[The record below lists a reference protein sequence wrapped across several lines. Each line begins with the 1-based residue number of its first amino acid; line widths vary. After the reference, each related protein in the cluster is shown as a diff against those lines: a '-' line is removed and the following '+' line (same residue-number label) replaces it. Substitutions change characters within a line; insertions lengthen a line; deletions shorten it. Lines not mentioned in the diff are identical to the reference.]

1 MGIQN
6 YLKRVSKATKDIKS
20 AIEEKGVSVAQC
32 DGFETLAN
40 KVRAIQ
46 TGTGSD
52 GSSLF
57 TVLAFKSSQTKP
69 ETPTGGSFT
78 ASAISYPS
86 GWSDGA
92 GLSKYVWMSYIVFKG
107 DGSVYKNWVS
117 PILVNGIINDGGDPI
132 DLTDLATR
140 TWVTD
145 QIKNA
150 IKNGTLDLS
159 TYATKSYVDQRIS
172 EIPGGGGNFVESING
187 ATGAITFAGSGVSK
201 SGNTFTF
208 NGGSGSDTITSI
220 NGETGELTFTGSGVS
235 KNGKTFTFSG
245 GSSTEVTKDYVDT
258 QDAST
263 LQSAKDYADGLVTNA
278 GVTSINSISGS
289 VTLKGS
295 DTVIISRGSDGQS
308 LEFSAIGGTGGGSD
322 TIRSFNIYQNNDSR
336 EVIPDIPSVL
346 GSEPYWDITSGDLNN
361 CPTGWSTDMTFE
373 SDKYTWM
380 ASAFFSK
387 NNAGAMVGS
396 WEGPICITGKP
407 GEPGKDGSSFEFI
420 YALTRDTTSKPNY
433 PTTLADKKR
442 LFDEAESGDDS
453 SHYATWNG
461 QKWYDRAQA
470 IDSTNNKACWAAQ
483 RVKYSTNS
491 DWIYSNSPILWAN
504 WGSDGTDGD
513 GVEYIFFQTDDA
525 HQAAGKWYS
534 DAANFNISYT
544 NPGTVN
550 GVTTNYDNTLDDWV
564 PQGWTDEPQDVS
576 EDVFYEFCSIRKSKN
591 GVWQEFSVPSL
602 WAKYAMDGKDGA
614 SIEYVF
620 ACTNDDLTPEQ
631 VSIDNAAANAD
642 GAHTKDEYLPNFNF
656 NGTIVKATDNQISVT
671 ENNQYQWVSL
681 RRRKR
686 GATEWEDFSHPA
698 IWTKYT
704 ERGYNGDTYATA
716 QLFIAHTTYDENNP
730 PAVPV
735 VTSTYDVNTRTV
747 INPPTGWD
755 KSATKTT
762 DKPYIW
768 TIWGSFSE
776 NTGNQVGEWSKPYC
790 ITGAPGPAGEDGDEI
805 EEVYCLNNAAVI
817 PTITSSGTDQNGKT
831 KSEDGFLPKF
841 VFNGES
847 KDSVASQPSVTEE
860 LPYCYGAKRRK
871 HNGTWLAFSDAYLCA
886 NYVKQ
891 GLSTDDKNLIKS
903 EVESQIG
910 SSLDATNRQISAIQ
924 SRVDNIDGTD
934 ATFFVDKKE
943 GIINAITQYKSE
955 NQSSFSDLVLDG
967 SEAKVKAW
975 AGGEFTENGKKL
987 IKDAG
992 VDLDG
997 IESTV
1002 RQWATFY
1009 DESTMK
1015 TGSVRQILDA
1025 EGTKITTEAT
1035 KAAEDKVNIATT
1047 KWDASIT
1054 NDVAKAHQFW
1064 AKYKT
1069 DGTTIDTTTEYD
1081 LSNVGEGKTYANV
1094 EAYEN
1099 AMKGEP
1105 NNWTKVIVTDA
1116 LSRIS
1121 QEAGRLT
1128 FVVNEGTSW
1137 ASIVAKA
1144 NESTGS
1150 ELCLDADRINLSGTT
1165 NATKAVIGNAII
1177 QGATIT
1183 NGSITEAKINSCTI
1197 ASQIK
1202 SKDYCNGTNPD
1213 TEEPKTKKGFLFDAA
1228 SAESEFAIYARSQE
1242 CATEDPDVVIS
1253 SSEIKLPAAT
1263 VTGTFKAG
1271 SADITNLTVN
1281 LANVTGLLDAKN
1293 IKGKTI
1299 TADQIAAK
1307 TITTEELAT
1316 GVIEGITNDVK
1327 SGLTDLKIKSDNI
1340 DFTGSDGTFIG
1351 NLNRQTGLTVNAA
1364 NINGTLRADK
1374 IEAGILDCDK
1384 FLIKNLT
1391 WDKLTIEAD
1400 KLKAAIAD
1408 IGALTAGTVST
1419 KNPDNTGTVEIE
1431 KNYIVLTDK
1440 NNNAALNVTGDDF
1453 AVIAAP
1459 IQQEFIFTGAA
1470 QQSAID
1476 ISNELNSVGYK
1487 ELKFTGETNS
1497 VNFNNYNN
1505 LQIRLNSV
1513 KFNLDPNISCSPD
1526 EYDYNEIDG
1535 IYHINITL
1543 YVNNNRIASNNFTK
1557 YCYHVLGSG
1566 PQDWIF
1572 GNEIGAAED
1581 STIEFGSCLIPS
1593 VSSESVSIKFKIEV
1607 TANWSKSSSSN
1618 SINNFQIN
1626 SRIYS
1631 ASQKVIAQTIG
1642 SAKGVVIGANGF
1654 RAALDG
1660 ENYAQ
1665 FSTSST
1671 GEMEFL
1677 IQAGGTSG
1685 YGINVKKDGIQM
1697 KLAGVWY
1704 AVTRGS
1710 DGNLQLN

>member
-159 TYATKSYVDQRIS
+159 TYATKSYVD
-172 EIPGGGGNFVESING
+172 
-187 ATGAITFAGSGVSK
+187 
-201 SGNTFTF
+201 
-208 NGGSGSDTITSI
+208 
-220 NGETGELTFTGSGVS
+220 
-235 KNGKTFTFSG
+235 
-245 GSSTEVTKDYVDT
+245 T

-308 LEFSAIGGTGGGSD
+308 LEFSAIGGTGGGD

-550 GVTTNYDNTLDDWV
+550 GVTTNYDNTLDNWV

-642 GAHTKDEYLPNFNF
+642 GAHITDEYLPNFNF
-656 NGTIVKATDNQISVT
+656 NGTIVKATDNQVSVT

-686 GATEWEDFSHPA
+686 GATEWGDFSHPA

-1047 KWDASIT
+1047 KWDADKASIT

-1069 DGTTIDTTTEYD
+1069 DGTTIDTIAEYD

-1213 TEEPKTKKGFLFDAA
+1213 TGEPKTKKGILFNAA

-1281 LANVTGLLDAKN
+1281 LANVTELLDAKN

-1351 NLNRQTGLTVNAA
+1351 NLNRQTGLTVDAA

-1440 NNNAALNVTGDDF
+1440 NNNTALNVTGDDF

-1459 IQQEFIFTGAA
+1459 IQKELIFTGGA
-1470 QQSAID
+1470 QPTGVDASD
-1476 ISNELNSVGYK
+1476 ELNNNGFKRYSYS
-1487 ELKFTGETNS
+1487 GETNT
-1497 VNFNNYNN
+1497 VTFDNAGG
-1505 LQIRLNSV
+1505 LPIRLNSV
-1513 KFNLDPNISCSPD
+1513 DFNITPNISATPEGGGLDFDFSKLQGK
-1526 EYDYNEIDG
+1526 YD
-1535 IYHINITL
+1535 ITISL
-1543 YVNNNRIASNNFTK
+1543 YANDTKVKSQLITKLCRANASDVWVFGHLNNSREF
-1557 YCYHVLGSG
+1557 V
-1566 PQDWIF
+1566 
-1572 GNEIGAAED
+1572 ED
-1581 STIEFGSCLIPS
+1581 PYVITFDSSLIPA
-1593 VSSESVSIKFKIEV
+1593 SSEANVSIKFVIDVKVDWIKDNAEPLQDFIITTSV
-1607 TANWSKSSSSN
+1607 V
-1618 SINNFQIN
+1618 
-1626 SRIYS
+1626 S
-1631 ASQKVIAQTIG
+1631 AQRTVIAQTVG

-1654 RAALDG
+1654 RTALDG

-1671 GEMEFL
+1671 GEMSFL
-1677 IQAGGTSG
+1677 IQAGGTNG
-1685 YGINVKKDGIQM
+1685 YGINVQSNGIQI
-1697 KLAGVWY
+1697 KLAGTWY
-1704 AVTRGS
+1704 TLDKDKSSGNVT
-1710 DGNLQLN
+1710 LN

>member
-6 YLKRVSKATKDIKS
+6 YLKRVSRATKDIKS

-69 ETPTGGSFT
+69 ATPTGGSFT

-107 DGSVYKNWVS
+107 DGSVYKDWVS

-159 TYATKSYVDQRIS
+159 TYATKS
-172 EIPGGGGNFVESING
+172 
-187 ATGAITFAGSGVSK
+187 
-201 SGNTFTF
+201 
-208 NGGSGSDTITSI
+208 
-220 NGETGELTFTGSGVS
+220 
-235 KNGKTFTFSG
+235 
-245 GSSTEVTKDYVDT
+245 YVDT

-308 LEFSAIGGTGGGSD
+308 LEFSAIGGTGGGGD

-491 DWIYSNSPILWAN
+491 DWIYSNSPVLWAN

-576 EDVFYEFCSIRKSKN
+576 ENVFYEFCSVRKSKN
-591 GVWQEFSVPSL
+591 GIWQEFSVPSL

-642 GAHTKDEYLPNFNF
+642 GAHTTDEYLPNFNF
-656 NGTIVKATDNQISVT
+656 NGTIVKATDNPVSVT

-776 NTGNQVGEWSKPYC
+776 NTGNQIGEWSKPYC

-817 PTITSSGTDQNGKT
+817 PTINSSGTDQNGKT

-891 GLSTDDKNLIKS
+891 GLSTDDRNLIKS

-955 NQSSFSDLVLDG
+955 NQSSFSDLVLNG

-1047 KWDASIT
+1047 KWDADKASIT

-1128 FVVNEGTSW
+1128 LAVNEGESW

-1144 NESTGS
+1144 NKDGNSEICFDATKLYFNGQMNGS
-1150 ELCLDADRINLSGTT
+1150 ELIIQDVQISGSESQSTNGESHYGARINQA
-1165 NATKAVIGNAII
+1165 NIN
-1177 QGATIT
+1177 
-1183 NGSITEAKINSCTI
+1183 NCKINSCEIT
-1197 ASQIK
+1197 SQIK
-1202 SKDYCNGTNPD
+1202 SSNYSNGTNP
-1213 TEEPKTKKGFLFDAA
+1213 KTGAVENKRGYLFDAA
-1228 SAESEFAIYARSQE
+1228 GEEFAIYAVPDTNGDPTFELTSNRIKIPS
-1242 CATEDPDVVIS
+1242 ATITDV
-1253 SSEIKLPAAT
+1253 LT
-1263 VTGTFKAG
+1263 VTNVEA
-1271 SADITNLTVN
+1271 VN
-1281 LANVTGLLDAKN
+1281 LRVKGANIDELDGKK
-1293 IKGKTI
+1293 ITSKTI

-1327 SGLTDLKIKSDNI
+1327 SGLTDLKIKADNI

-1364 NINGTLRADK
+1364 NINGKLSADVIEASRADIQGIVTATEINAGK
-1374 IEAGILDCDK
+1374 ISAGTLNVDRLNVGAIYQK
-1384 FLIKNLT
+1384 M
-1391 WDKLTIEAD
+1391 IEAD
-1400 KLKAAIAD
+1400 LIAATKIK
-1408 IGALTAGTVST
+1408 TV
-1419 KNPDNTGTVEIE
+1419 NPNNTGTVEIE
-1431 KNYIVLTDK
+1431 KNYIILTDK
-1440 NNNAALNVTGDDF
+1440 NNNTALNVTGNDLV
-1453 AVIAAP
+1453 AISAP
-1459 IQQEFIFTGAA
+1459 IQKKFTFNDGAHLVTT
-1470 QQSAID
+1470 D
-1476 ISNELNSVGYK
+1476 ISVDLNTNRYK
-1487 ELKFTGETNS
+1487 LLEFSGETNTVVFNGANNLPIRLES
-1497 VNFNNYNN
+1497 VNFNFDSNIGIDNLEDPGAYPRGTFTGTVELYANN
-1505 LQIRLNSV
+1505 V
-1513 KFNLDPNISCSPD
+1513 KVSTQP
-1526 EYDYNEIDG
+1526 
-1535 IYHINITL
+1535 
-1543 YVNNNRIASNNFTK
+1543 FTK
-1557 YCYHVLGSG
+1557 YCFHDSGSG
-1566 PQDWIF
+1566 RFIF
-1572 GNEIGAAED
+1572 ADHSDGVENATFNFSSRI
-1581 STIEFGSCLIPS
+1581 IPA
-1593 VSSESVSIKFKIEV
+1593 SSESDVSIKFKINARCEWIADQGGFGEA
-1607 TANWSKSSSSN
+1607 TISSN
-1618 SINNFQIN
+1618 INAIQNEI
-1626 SRIYS
+1626 
-1631 ASQKVIAQTIG
+1631 IATTID

-1654 RAALDG
+1654 RTALDG

-1671 GEMEFL
+1671 GEMSFL
-1677 IQAGGTSG
+1677 IQAGGASG
-1685 YGINVKKDGIQM
+1685 YGINVQSNGIQI
-1697 KLAGVWY
+1697 KLAGTWY
-1704 AVTRGS
+1704 TLDRDRSSGNVT
-1710 DGNLQLN
+1710 LN

>member
-69 ETPTGGSFT
+69 ATPTGGSFT

-107 DGSVYKNWVS
+107 DGSVYKDWVS
-117 PILVNGIINDGGDPI
+117 PILVNGIINDGGEPI

-159 TYATKSYVDQRIS
+159 TYATKSYVD
-172 EIPGGGGNFVESING
+172 
-187 ATGAITFAGSGVSK
+187 
-201 SGNTFTF
+201 
-208 NGGSGSDTITSI
+208 
-220 NGETGELTFTGSGVS
+220 
-235 KNGKTFTFSG
+235 
-245 GSSTEVTKDYVDT
+245 T

-263 LQSAKDYADGLVTNA
+263 LQSAKDYADGLVTNS

-308 LEFSAIGGTGGGSD
+308 LEFSAIGGPGGGGD

-576 EDVFYEFCSIRKSKN
+576 EDVFYEFCSVRKSKN
-591 GVWQEFSVPSL
+591 GIWQEFSVPSL

-642 GAHTKDEYLPNFNF
+642 GAHTTDEYLPNFNF
-656 NGTIVKATDNQISVT
+656 NGTIVKATDDPVSVT

-776 NTGNQVGEWSKPYC
+776 NTGNQIGEWSKPYC

-817 PTITSSGTDQNGKT
+817 PTINSSGTDQNGKT

-860 LPYCYGAKRRK
+860 LPYCYSAKRRK

-891 GLSTDDKNLIKS
+891 GLSTDDRNLIKS

-1015 TGSVRQILDA
+1015 IGSVRQILDA
-1025 EGTKITTEAT
+1025 EGKITTEAI

-1047 KWDASIT
+1047 KWDADKASIT

-1121 QEAGRLT
+1121 QEAERLT
-1128 FVVNEGTSW
+1128 FAVNEGTSW

-1165 NATKAVIGNAII
+1165 NATKAVIGNATI

-1183 NGSITEAKINSCTI
+1183 HGSITEAKINSCTI
-1197 ASQIK
+1197 ASEIK

-1213 TEEPKTKKGFLFDAA
+1213 TGEPKTKKGFLFDAA

-1281 LANVTGLLDAKN
+1281 LANVQGLLDAKN

-1327 SGLTDLKIKSDNI
+1327 SGLTDLKIKADNI

-1364 NINGTLRADK
+1364 NINGKLSADVIEASRADIQGIVTATEINAGK
-1374 IEAGILDCDK
+1374 ISAGTLNVDRLNVGAIYQK
-1384 FLIKNLT
+1384 M
-1391 WDKLTIEAD
+1391 IEAD
-1400 KLKAAIAD
+1400 LIAATKIK
-1408 IGALTAGTVST
+1408 TV
-1419 KNPDNTGTVEIE
+1419 NPNNTGTVEIE
-1431 KNYIVLTDK
+1431 KNYIILTDK
-1440 NNNAALNVTGDDF
+1440 NNNTALNVTGNDLV
-1453 AVIAAP
+1453 AISAP
-1459 IQQEFIFTGAA
+1459 IQKKFTFNNGAHLVT
-1470 QQSAID
+1470 ID
-1476 ISNELNSVGYK
+1476 ISEDLNTNRYK
-1487 ELKFTGETNS
+1487 LLEFSGETNTVIFNGANNLPIRLES
-1497 VNFNNYNN
+1497 VNFNFDSNIGIDNLGDPGAYPRGTFTGTVELYANN
-1505 LQIRLNSV
+1505 V
-1513 KFNLDPNISCSPD
+1513 KVSTEP
-1526 EYDYNEIDG
+1526 
-1535 IYHINITL
+1535 
-1543 YVNNNRIASNNFTK
+1543 FTK
-1557 YCYHVLGSG
+1557 YCFHDSESG
-1566 PQDWIF
+1566 RFIF
-1572 GNEIGAAED
+1572 ADHSDGVENATFNFSSRI
-1581 STIEFGSCLIPS
+1581 IPA
-1593 VSSESVSIKFKIEV
+1593 SSESDVSIKFKINARCEWIADQGGFGEV
-1607 TANWSKSSSSN
+1607 TISSS
-1618 SINNFQIN
+1618 IN
-1626 SRIYS
+1626 
-1631 ASQKVIAQTIG
+1631 AAQNEIVATTID

-1654 RAALDG
+1654 RTALDG

-1671 GEMEFL
+1671 GEMSFL
-1677 IQAGGTSG
+1677 IQAGGASG
-1685 YGINVKKDGIQM
+1685 YGINVQNNGIQI
-1697 KLAGVWY
+1697 KLAGIWY
-1704 AVTRGS
+1704 TLDRDKSSGNVT
-1710 DGNLQLN
+1710 LN

>member
-6 YLKRVSKATKDIKS
+6 YLKRVSRATKDIKS

-69 ETPTGGSFT
+69 ATPTGGSFT

-107 DGSVYKNWVS
+107 DGSVYKDWVS

-159 TYATKSYVDQRIS
+159 TYATKS
-172 EIPGGGGNFVESING
+172 
-187 ATGAITFAGSGVSK
+187 
-201 SGNTFTF
+201 
-208 NGGSGSDTITSI
+208 
-220 NGETGELTFTGSGVS
+220 
-235 KNGKTFTFSG
+235 
-245 GSSTEVTKDYVDT
+245 YVDT

-308 LEFSAIGGTGGGSD
+308 LEFSAIGGTGGGGD

-373 SDKYTWM
+373 SNKYTWM

-576 EDVFYEFCSIRKSKN
+576 ENVFYEFCSVRKSKN
-591 GVWQEFSVPSL
+591 GIWQEFSVPSL

-642 GAHTKDEYLPNFNF
+642 GAHTTDEYLPNFNF
-656 NGTIVKATDNQISVT
+656 NGTIVKATDNPVSVT

-776 NTGNQVGEWSKPYC
+776 NTGNQIGEWSKPYC

-817 PTITSSGTDQNGKT
+817 PTINSSGTDQNGKT

-891 GLSTDDKNLIKS
+891 GLSTDDRNLIKS

-955 NQSSFSDLVLDG
+955 NQSSFSDLVLNG

-1015 TGSVRQILDA
+1015 IGSVRQILDA
-1025 EGTKITTEAT
+1025 EGKITTEAI

-1047 KWDASIT
+1047 KWDADKASIT
-1054 NDVAKAHQFW
+1054 NDVAKARQFW

-1121 QEAGRLT
+1121 QEAGKLT
-1128 FVVNEGTSW
+1128 LAVNEGESW

-1183 NGSITEAKINSCTI
+1183 NGSITNAQINSCTI

-1213 TEEPKTKKGFLFDAA
+1213 TGEPKTKKGFLFDAA

-1281 LANVTGLLDAKN
+1281 LANVTGLLDAKH

-1307 TITTEELAT
+1307 TITTEEFAT

-1327 SGLTDLKIKSDNI
+1327 SGLTDLKIKADNI

-1351 NLNRQTGLTVNAA
+1351 NLNSQTGLTVNAA
-1364 NINGTLRADK
+1364 NINGKLKAEVIEASRADIQGIVKATEINAGK
-1374 IEAGILDCDK
+1374 ISAGTLNVDRLNVGAIYQK
-1384 FLIKNLT
+1384 M
-1391 WDKLTIEAD
+1391 IEAD
-1400 KLKAAIAD
+1400 LIAATKIK
-1408 IGALTAGTVST
+1408 TV
-1419 KNPDNTGTVEIE
+1419 NPNNTGTVEIE
-1431 KNYIVLTDK
+1431 KNYIILTDK

-1453 AVIAAP
+1453 AAIAAP
-1459 IQQEFIFTGAA
+1459 IQQELIFTGGA
-1470 QQSAID
+1470 QPTGVDASD
-1476 ISNELNSVGYK
+1476 ELNNNGFKSYSYS
-1487 ELKFTGETNS
+1487 GETDA
-1497 VNFNNYNN
+1497 VIFNNAGG
-1505 LQIRLNSV
+1505 LPIRLNSV
-1513 KFNLDPNISCSPD
+1513 GFNITPNISATPRGGGSD
-1526 EYDYNEIDG
+1526 FDFSKLQGKYD
-1535 IYHINITL
+1535 ITISL
-1543 YVNNNRIASNNFTK
+1543 YANNKKVGSQLITKLCRASASDIWVFGHLNN
-1557 YCYHVLGSG
+1557 SG
-1566 PQDWIF
+1566 EF
-1572 GNEIGAAED
+1572 VED
-1581 STIEFGSCLIPS
+1581 PYVITFDSSLIPA
-1593 VSSESVSIKFKIEV
+1593 SSETNVSIKFKIDVISEWTKDNAELLQDFIITTNV
-1607 TANWSKSSSSN
+1607 V
-1618 SINNFQIN
+1618 
-1626 SRIYS
+1626 S
-1631 ASQKVIAQTIG
+1631 ARNTVIAQTVG

-1704 AVTRGS
+1704 AVKRGS

>member
-117 PILVNGIINDGGDPI
+117 PILVNGITNDGGDPI

-159 TYATKSYVDQRIS
+159 TYATKS
-172 EIPGGGGNFVESING
+172 
-187 ATGAITFAGSGVSK
+187 
-201 SGNTFTF
+201 
-208 NGGSGSDTITSI
+208 
-220 NGETGELTFTGSGVS
+220 
-235 KNGKTFTFSG
+235 
-245 GSSTEVTKDYVDT
+245 YVDT

-308 LEFSAIGGTGGGSD
+308 LEFSAIGGIGGGGD

-656 NGTIVKATDNQISVT
+656 NGTIVKATDNQVSVT

-686 GATEWEDFSHPA
+686 GATEWGDFSHPA

-1025 EGTKITTEAT
+1025 EGKITTEAI

-1047 KWDASIT
+1047 KWDADKASIT

-1069 DGTTIDTTTEYD
+1069 DGTTIDTTAEYD

-1121 QEAGRLT
+1121 QEAGKLT
-1128 FVVNEGTSW
+1128 LAVNEGESW

-1183 NGSITEAKINSCTI
+1183 NGSITDAKINSCTI

-1213 TEEPKTKKGFLFDAA
+1213 TGEPKTKKGFLFDAA

-1327 SGLTDLKIKSDNI
+1327 SGLTDLKIKADNI

-1351 NLNRQTGLTVNAA
+1351 NLNRQTGLTVDAA

-1384 FLIKNLT
+1384 FSIKNLT

-1440 NNNAALNVTGDDF
+1440 NNNTALNVTGDDF

-1459 IQQEFIFTGAA
+1459 IQKELIFTGGA
-1470 QQSAID
+1470 QPTGVDASD
-1476 ISNELNSVGYK
+1476 ELNNNGFKRYSYS
-1487 ELKFTGETNS
+1487 GETNT
-1497 VNFNNYNN
+1497 VTFDNAGG
-1505 LQIRLNSV
+1505 LPIRLNSV
-1513 KFNLDPNISCSPD
+1513 GFNITPNISATPEGGGLDFDFSKLQGK
-1526 EYDYNEIDG
+1526 YD
-1535 IYHINITL
+1535 ITISL
-1543 YVNNNRIASNNFTK
+1543 YANDTKVKSQLITKLCRASASDVWVFGHLNN
-1557 YCYHVLGSG
+1557 SG
-1566 PQDWIF
+1566 EF
-1572 GNEIGAAED
+1572 VED
-1581 STIEFGSCLIPS
+1581 PYVITFDSSLIPA
-1593 VSSESVSIKFKIEV
+1593 SSEANVSIKFVIDVKVDWTKDNAEPLQDFIITTSV
-1607 TANWSKSSSSN
+1607 V
-1618 SINNFQIN
+1618 
-1626 SRIYS
+1626 S
-1631 ASQKVIAQTIG
+1631 AQRTVIAQTVG

-1654 RAALDG
+1654 RTALDG

-1677 IQAGGTSG
+1677 IQAGGTNG

-1704 AVTRGS
+1704 AVKRGL

>member
-6 YLKRVSKATKDIKS
+6 YLKRVSRATKDIKS

-69 ETPTGGSFT
+69 ATPTGGSFT

-107 DGSVYKNWVS
+107 DGSVYKDWVS

-159 TYATKSYVDQRIS
+159 TYATKS
-172 EIPGGGGNFVESING
+172 
-187 ATGAITFAGSGVSK
+187 
-201 SGNTFTF
+201 
-208 NGGSGSDTITSI
+208 
-220 NGETGELTFTGSGVS
+220 
-235 KNGKTFTFSG
+235 
-245 GSSTEVTKDYVDT
+245 YVDT

-308 LEFSAIGGTGGGSD
+308 LEFSAIGGPGGGGD

-491 DWIYSNSPILWAN
+491 DWVYSNSPVLWAN

-513 GVEYIFFQTDDA
+513 GIEYIFFQTDDA

-576 EDVFYEFCSIRKSKN
+576 EDVFYEFCSVRKSKN
-591 GVWQEFSVPSL
+591 GIWQEFSVPSL

-642 GAHTKDEYLPNFNF
+642 GAHTTDEYLPNFNF
-656 NGTIVKATDNQISVT
+656 NGTIVKATDNPVSVT

-817 PTITSSGTDQNGKT
+817 PTINSSGTDQNGKT

-992 VDLDG
+992 IDLDG

-1025 EGTKITTEAT
+1025 EGAKITTEAT

-1047 KWDASIT
+1047 KWDADKASIT

-1121 QEAGRLT
+1121 QEAERLT
-1128 FVVNEGTSW
+1128 FAVNEGTSW

-1183 NGSITEAKINSCTI
+1183 NGSITEAQINSCTI

-1213 TEEPKTKKGFLFDAA
+1213 TGEPKTKKGFLFDAA

-1263 VTGTFKAG
+1263 ITGTFKAG
-1271 SADITNLTVN
+1271 SANITNLTVN

-1307 TITTEELAT
+1307 TITTEEFAT

-1327 SGLTDLKIKSDNI
+1327 SGLTDLKIKADNI
-1340 DFTGSDGTFIG
+1340 DFTGSNGTFIG
-1351 NLNRQTGLTVNAA
+1351 NLNSQTGLTVNAA

-1384 FLIKNLT
+1384 FSIKNLT

-1440 NNNAALNVTGDDF
+1440 NNNTALNVTGDDF
-1453 AVIAAP
+1453 AAIAAP
-1459 IQQEFIFTGAA
+1459 IQQELIFTGGA
-1470 QQSAID
+1470 QPTGVDASD
-1476 ISNELNSVGYK
+1476 ELNNNGFKRYSYS
-1487 ELKFTGETNS
+1487 GETNT
-1497 VNFNNYNN
+1497 VTFDNAGG
-1505 LQIRLNSV
+1505 LPIRLNSV
-1513 KFNLDPNISCSPD
+1513 DFNIAPNISATPRGDSPD
-1526 EYDYNEIDG
+1526 FDFSKLQGKYD
-1535 IYHINITL
+1535 ITISL
-1543 YVNNNRIASNNFTK
+1543 YANDTKIKSQLITKLCRANASDIWVFGHLNN
-1557 YCYHVLGSG
+1557 SG
-1566 PQDWIF
+1566 EF
-1572 GNEIGAAED
+1572 VED
-1581 STIEFGSCLIPS
+1581 PYVITFDSSLIPA
-1593 VSSESVSIKFKIEV
+1593 SSEANVSIKFVIDVKIDWTKDNAEPLQDFIITTSV
-1607 TANWSKSSSSN
+1607 V
-1618 SINNFQIN
+1618 
-1626 SRIYS
+1626 S
-1631 ASQKVIAQTIG
+1631 ARETVIAQTVG

-1654 RAALDG
+1654 RVALDG

-1677 IQAGGTSG
+1677 IQAGGTNG
-1685 YGINVKKDGIQM
+1685 NGINVKKDGIQM

-1704 AVTRGS
+1704 AVKRGP

>member
-6 YLKRVSKATKDIKS
+6 YLKRVSRATKDIKS

-69 ETPTGGSFT
+69 ATPTGGSFT

-107 DGSVYKNWVS
+107 DGSVYKDWVS
-117 PILVNGIINDGGDPI
+117 PILVNGIINDSGDPI

-159 TYATKSYVDQRIS
+159 TYATKS
-172 EIPGGGGNFVESING
+172 
-187 ATGAITFAGSGVSK
+187 
-201 SGNTFTF
+201 
-208 NGGSGSDTITSI
+208 
-220 NGETGELTFTGSGVS
+220 
-235 KNGKTFTFSG
+235 
-245 GSSTEVTKDYVDT
+245 YVDT

-308 LEFSAIGGTGGGSD
+308 LEFSAIGGPGGGGD

-361 CPTGWSTDMTFE
+361 CPTGWSTDMIFE
-373 SDKYTWM
+373 SNKYTWV

-576 EDVFYEFCSIRKSKN
+576 ENVFYEFCSVRKSKN
-591 GVWQEFSVPSL
+591 GIWQEFSVPSL

-642 GAHTKDEYLPNFNF
+642 GAHTTDEYLPNFNF
-656 NGTIVKATDNQISVT
+656 NGTIVKATDNPVSVT

-747 INPPTGWD
+747 INPPTGWN

-776 NTGNQVGEWSKPYC
+776 NTGNQIGEWSKPYC

-817 PTITSSGTDQNGKT
+817 PTINSSGTDQNGKT

-891 GLSTDDKNLIKS
+891 GLSTDDRNLIKS

-955 NQSSFSDLVLDG
+955 NQSSFSDLVLNG

-1047 KWDASIT
+1047 KWDADKASIT

-1121 QEAGRLT
+1121 QEAGKLT
-1128 FVVNEGTSW
+1128 LAVNEGESW

-1144 NESTGS
+1144 NKDGNSEICFDATKLYFNGQMNGS
-1150 ELCLDADRINLSGTT
+1150 ELIIQDVQISGSESQSTNGESHYGARINQA
-1165 NATKAVIGNAII
+1165 NIN
-1177 QGATIT
+1177 
-1183 NGSITEAKINSCTI
+1183 NCKINSCEIT
-1197 ASQIK
+1197 SQIK
-1202 SKDYCNGTNPD
+1202 SSNYSNGTNP
-1213 TEEPKTKKGFLFDAA
+1213 KTGAVENKRGYLFDAA
-1228 SAESEFAIYARSQE
+1228 GEEFAIYAVPDTNGDPTFELTSNRIKIPS
-1242 CATEDPDVVIS
+1242 ATITDV
-1253 SSEIKLPAAT
+1253 LT
-1263 VTGTFKAG
+1263 VTNVEA
-1271 SADITNLTVN
+1271 VN
-1281 LANVTGLLDAKN
+1281 LRVKGANIDELDGKK
-1293 IKGKTI
+1293 ITSKTI

-1327 SGLTDLKIKSDNI
+1327 SGLTDLKIKADNI
-1340 DFTGSDGTFIG
+1340 DFTGSNGTFIG

-1384 FLIKNLT
+1384 FSIKNLT

-1419 KNPDNTGTVEIE
+1419 KNPDNTGIVEIE

-1440 NNNAALNVTGDDF
+1440 NNNTALNVTGDDF
-1453 AVIAAP
+1453 AAIAAP
-1459 IQQEFIFTGAA
+1459 IQQELIFTGGA
-1470 QQSAID
+1470 QPTGVDASD
-1476 ISNELNSVGYK
+1476 ELNNNGFKRYSYS
-1487 ELKFTGETNS
+1487 GETDA
-1497 VNFNNYNN
+1497 VIFNNAGG
-1505 LQIRLNSV
+1505 LPIRLNSV
-1513 KFNLDPNISCSPD
+1513 GFNIVPNISATPRGGGSD
-1526 EYDYNEIDG
+1526 FDFSKLQGKYD
-1535 IYHINITL
+1535 ITISL
-1543 YVNNNRIASNNFTK
+1543 YANNKKVGSQLITKLCRASASDIWVFGHLNN
-1557 YCYHVLGSG
+1557 SG
-1566 PQDWIF
+1566 EF
-1572 GNEIGAAED
+1572 VED
-1581 STIEFGSCLIPS
+1581 PYVITFDSSLIPA
-1593 VSSESVSIKFKIEV
+1593 SSETNVSIKFKIDVISEWTKDNAEPLQDFIITTSV
-1607 TANWSKSSSSN
+1607 V
-1618 SINNFQIN
+1618 
-1626 SRIYS
+1626 S
-1631 ASQKVIAQTIG
+1631 ARETVIAQTVG

>member
-6 YLKRVSKATKDIKS
+6 YLKRVSRATKDIKS

-69 ETPTGGSFT
+69 ATPTGGSFT

-159 TYATKSYVDQRIS
+159 TYATKSYVD
-172 EIPGGGGNFVESING
+172 
-187 ATGAITFAGSGVSK
+187 
-201 SGNTFTF
+201 
-208 NGGSGSDTITSI
+208 
-220 NGETGELTFTGSGVS
+220 
-235 KNGKTFTFSG
+235 
-245 GSSTEVTKDYVDT
+245 T

-308 LEFSAIGGTGGGSD
+308 LEFSAIGGPGGGGD

-361 CPTGWSTDMTFE
+361 CPTGWSTNMTFE
-373 SDKYTWM
+373 SNKYTWM

-576 EDVFYEFCSIRKSKN
+576 ENVFYEFCSVRKSKN
-591 GVWQEFSVPSL
+591 GIWQEFSVPSL

-631 VSIDNAAANAD
+631 VSVDNAAANAD
-642 GAHTKDEYLPNFNF
+642 GAHTTDEYLPNFNF
-656 NGTIVKATDNQISVT
+656 NGTIVKATDNQVSVT

-686 GATEWEDFSHPA
+686 GATEWGDFSHPA

-817 PTITSSGTDQNGKT
+817 PTINSSGTDQNGKT

-871 HNGTWLAFSDAYLCA
+871 HNGTWLAFSDTYLCA

-891 GLSTDDKNLIKS
+891 GLSTDDRNLIKS

-955 NQSSFSDLVLDG
+955 NQSSFSDLVLNG

-1047 KWDASIT
+1047 KWDADKASIT

-1121 QEAGRLT
+1121 QEAGKLT
-1128 FVVNEGTSW
+1128 LAVNEGESW

-1144 NESTGS
+1144 NKDGNSEICFDATKLYFNGQMNGS
-1150 ELCLDADRINLSGTT
+1150 ELIIQDVQISGSESQSTNGESHYGARINQA
-1165 NATKAVIGNAII
+1165 NIN
-1177 QGATIT
+1177 
-1183 NGSITEAKINSCTI
+1183 NCKINSCEIT
-1197 ASQIK
+1197 SQIK
-1202 SKDYCNGTNPD
+1202 SSNYSNGTNP
-1213 TEEPKTKKGFLFDAA
+1213 KTGAVENKRGYLFDAA
-1228 SAESEFAIYARSQE
+1228 GEEFAIYAVPDTNGDPTFELTSNRIKIPS
-1242 CATEDPDVVIS
+1242 ATITDV
-1253 SSEIKLPAAT
+1253 LT
-1263 VTGTFKAG
+1263 VTNVEA
-1271 SADITNLTVN
+1271 VN
-1281 LANVTGLLDAKN
+1281 LRVKGANIDELDGKK
-1293 IKGKTI
+1293 ITSKTI

-1327 SGLTDLKIKSDNI
+1327 SGLTDLKIKADNI
-1340 DFTGSDGTFIG
+1340 DFTGSNGTFIG

-1384 FLIKNLT
+1384 FSIKNLT

-1419 KNPDNTGTVEIE
+1419 KNPDNTGIVEIE

-1440 NNNAALNVTGDDF
+1440 NNNTALNVTGDDF
-1453 AVIAAP
+1453 AAIAAP
-1459 IQQEFIFTGAA
+1459 IQQELIFTGGA
-1470 QQSAID
+1470 QPTGVDASD
-1476 ISNELNSVGYK
+1476 ELNNNGFKRYSYS
-1487 ELKFTGETNS
+1487 GETNT
-1497 VNFNNYNN
+1497 VTFDNAGG
-1505 LQIRLNSV
+1505 LPIRLNSV
-1513 KFNLDPNISCSPD
+1513 DFNITPNISATPRGDSPD
-1526 EYDYNEIDG
+1526 FDFSKLQGKYD
-1535 IYHINITL
+1535 ITISL
-1543 YVNNNRIASNNFTK
+1543 YANNKKVGSQLITKLCRASASDIWVFGHLNN
-1557 YCYHVLGSG
+1557 SG
-1566 PQDWIF
+1566 EF
-1572 GNEIGAAED
+1572 VED
-1581 STIEFGSCLIPS
+1581 PYVITFDSSLIPA
-1593 VSSESVSIKFKIEV
+1593 SSETNVSIKFKIDVISEWTKDNAEPLQDFIITTSV
-1607 TANWSKSSSSN
+1607 V
-1618 SINNFQIN
+1618 
-1626 SRIYS
+1626 S
-1631 ASQKVIAQTIG
+1631 ARNTVIAQTVG

-1704 AVTRGS
+1704 AVKRGL
-1710 DGNLQLN
+1710 DGNLQLIN

>member
-6 YLKRVSKATKDIKS
+6 YLKRVSRATKDIKS

-69 ETPTGGSFT
+69 ATPTGGSFT

-107 DGSVYKNWVS
+107 DGSVYKDWVS
-117 PILVNGIINDGGDPI
+117 PILVNGIINDSGDPI

-159 TYATKSYVDQRIS
+159 TYATKS
-172 EIPGGGGNFVESING
+172 
-187 ATGAITFAGSGVSK
+187 
-201 SGNTFTF
+201 
-208 NGGSGSDTITSI
+208 
-220 NGETGELTFTGSGVS
+220 
-235 KNGKTFTFSG
+235 
-245 GSSTEVTKDYVDT
+245 YVDT

-308 LEFSAIGGTGGGSD
+308 LEFSAIGGPGGGGD

-346 GSEPYWDITSGDLNN
+346 GSEPHWDITSEPYWDITSGDLNN

-576 EDVFYEFCSIRKSKN
+576 EDVFYEFCSVRKSKN
-591 GVWQEFSVPSL
+591 GIWQEFSVPSL

-631 VSIDNAAANAD
+631 VSIDNAAANVD
-642 GAHTKDEYLPNFNF
+642 GAHTTDEYLPNFNF
-656 NGTIVKATDNQISVT
+656 NGTIVKATDNPVSVT

-686 GATEWEDFSHPA
+686 GATEWGDFSHPA

-704 ERGYNGDTYATA
+704 ERGYNGDTYAAA

-776 NTGNQVGEWSKPYC
+776 NTGNQIGEWSKPYC

-817 PTITSSGTDQNGKT
+817 PTINSSGTDQNGKT

-871 HNGTWLAFSDAYLCA
+871 HNGTWLAFSDTYLCA

-891 GLSTDDKNLIKS
+891 GLSTDDRNLIKS

-1047 KWDASIT
+1047 KWDADKASIT

-1121 QEAGRLT
+1121 QEAGKLT
-1128 FVVNEGTSW
+1128 LAVNEGESW

-1144 NESTGS
+1144 NKDGNSEICFDATKLYFNGQMNGS
-1150 ELCLDADRINLSGTT
+1150 ELIIQDVQISGSESQSTDSESHYGARINQA
-1165 NATKAVIGNAII
+1165 NIN
-1177 QGATIT
+1177 
-1183 NGSITEAKINSCTI
+1183 NCKINSCEIT
-1197 ASQIK
+1197 SQIK
-1202 SKDYCNGTNPD
+1202 SSNYSNGEN
-1213 TEEPKTKKGFLFDAA
+1213 PKTGAVENKRGYLFDAA
-1228 SAESEFAIYARSQE
+1228 GEEFAIYAVPDTNGDPTFELTSNRIKIPS
-1242 CATEDPDVVIS
+1242 ATITDV
-1253 SSEIKLPAAT
+1253 LT
-1263 VTGTFKAG
+1263 VTNVEA
-1271 SADITNLTVN
+1271 VN
-1281 LANVTGLLDAKN
+1281 LRVKGANIDELDGKK
-1293 IKGKTI
+1293 ITSKTI

-1327 SGLTDLKIKSDNI
+1327 SGLTDLKIKADNI

-1364 NINGTLRADK
+1364 NINGKLSADVIEASRADIQGIVTATEINAGK
-1374 IEAGILDCDK
+1374 ISAGILNVDRLNVGAIYQK
-1384 FLIKNLT
+1384 M
-1391 WDKLTIEAD
+1391 IEAD
-1400 KLKAAIAD
+1400 LIAATKIK
-1408 IGALTAGTVST
+1408 TV
-1419 KNPDNTGTVEIE
+1419 NPNNTGTIEIE
-1431 KNYIVLTDK
+1431 KNYIILTDK
-1440 NNNAALNVTGDDF
+1440 NNNTALNVTGNDLV
-1453 AVIAAP
+1453 AISAP
-1459 IQQEFIFTGAA
+1459 IQKKFTFNNGAYLV
-1470 QQSAID
+1470 STD
-1476 ISNELNSVGYK
+1476 ISEDLNTNRYK
-1487 ELKFTGETNS
+1487 LLEFSGETNTVIFNGANNLPIRLES
-1497 VNFNNYNN
+1497 VNFNFDSNIGIDNLEDSGAYPRGTFTGTVELYANN
-1505 LQIRLNSV
+1505 V
-1513 KFNLDPNISCSPD
+1513 KVSTQP
-1526 EYDYNEIDG
+1526 
-1535 IYHINITL
+1535 
-1543 YVNNNRIASNNFTK
+1543 FTK
-1557 YCYHVLGSG
+1557 YCFHDSGSG
-1566 PQDWIF
+1566 RFIF
-1572 GNEIGAAED
+1572 ADHSDGVENATFNFSSRI
-1581 STIEFGSCLIPS
+1581 IPA
-1593 VSSESVSIKFKIEV
+1593 SSESDVSIKFKINARCEWIADQGGFGEA
-1607 TANWSKSSSSN
+1607 TISSS
-1618 SINNFQIN
+1618 INATQNEIV
-1626 SRIYS
+1626 
-1631 ASQKVIAQTIG
+1631 ATTID

-1654 RAALDG
+1654 RTALDG

-1671 GEMEFL
+1671 GEMSFL
-1677 IQAGGTSG
+1677 IQAGGARG
-1685 YGINVKKDGIQM
+1685 YGINVQNNGIQI
-1697 KLAGVWY
+1697 KLAGIWY
-1704 AVTRGS
+1704 TLDRDKSSGNVT
-1710 DGNLQLN
+1710 LN

>member
-6 YLKRVSKATKDIKS
+6 YLKRVSRATKDIKS

-69 ETPTGGSFT
+69 ATPTGGSFT

-107 DGSVYKNWVS
+107 DGSVYKDWVS

-159 TYATKSYVDQRIS
+159 TYATKS
-172 EIPGGGGNFVESING
+172 
-187 ATGAITFAGSGVSK
+187 
-201 SGNTFTF
+201 
-208 NGGSGSDTITSI
+208 
-220 NGETGELTFTGSGVS
+220 
-235 KNGKTFTFSG
+235 
-245 GSSTEVTKDYVDT
+245 YVDT

-308 LEFSAIGGTGGGSD
+308 LEFSAIGGTGGGGD

-361 CPTGWSTDMTFE
+361 CPTGWSTNMTFE

-491 DWIYSNSPILWAN
+491 DWIYSNSPVLWAN

-576 EDVFYEFCSIRKSKN
+576 EEVFYEFCSVRKSKN
-591 GVWQEFSVPSL
+591 GIWQEFSVPSL

-642 GAHTKDEYLPNFNF
+642 GAHTTDEYLPNFNF
-656 NGTIVKATDNQISVT
+656 NGTIVKATDNPVSVT

-776 NTGNQVGEWSKPYC
+776 NTGNQIGEWSKPYC

-817 PTITSSGTDQNGKT
+817 PTINSSGTDQNGKT

-891 GLSTDDKNLIKS
+891 GLSTDDRNLIKS

-955 NQSSFSDLVLDG
+955 NQSSFSDLVLNG

-975 AGGEFTENGKKL
+975 AGGEFTENGRKL

-997 IESTV
+997 MESTV

-1047 KWDASIT
+1047 KWDADKASIT

-1069 DGTTIDTTTEYD
+1069 DGTTIDTTAEYD

-1183 NGSITEAKINSCTI
+1183 HGSITEAKINSCEIT
-1197 ASQIK
+1197 SQIK
-1202 SKDYCNGTNPD
+1202 SSNYSNGRN
-1213 TEEPKTKKGFLFDAA
+1213 PKTGAVENKRGYLFDAA
-1228 SAESEFAIYARSQE
+1228 GEEFAIYAVPDTNGDPTFELTSNRIKIPS
-1242 CATEDPDVVIS
+1242 ATITDV
-1253 SSEIKLPAAT
+1253 LT
-1263 VTGTFKAG
+1263 VTNVEA
-1271 SADITNLTVN
+1271 VN
-1281 LANVTGLLDAKN
+1281 LRVKGANIDELDGKK
-1293 IKGKTI
+1293 ITSKTI

-1327 SGLTDLKIKSDNI
+1327 SGLTDLKIKADNI
-1340 DFTGSDGTFIG
+1340 DFTGSNGTFIG
-1351 NLNRQTGLTVNAA
+1351 NLNRQTGLTVDAA
-1364 NINGTLRADK
+1364 NINGKLSAAVIEASRADIQGIVTATEINAGK
-1374 IEAGILDCDK
+1374 ISAGTLNVDRLNVGAIYQK
-1384 FLIKNLT
+1384 M
-1391 WDKLTIEAD
+1391 IEAD
-1400 KLKAAIAD
+1400 LIAATKIK
-1408 IGALTAGTVST
+1408 TV
-1419 KNPDNTGTVEIE
+1419 NPNNTGTVEIE
-1431 KNYIVLTDK
+1431 KNYIILTDK
-1440 NNNAALNVTGDDF
+1440 NNNTALNVTGNDLV
-1453 AVIAAP
+1453 AISAP
-1459 IQQEFIFTGAA
+1459 IQKKFTFNNGA
-1470 QQSAID
+1470 QLVTTD
-1476 ISNELNSVGYK
+1476 ISADLNTNRYK
-1487 ELKFTGETNS
+1487 LLEFSGETNTAIFNGANNLPIRLES
-1497 VNFNNYNN
+1497 VNFNFDSNIGIDNLEDPGAYPRGTFTGTVELYANN
-1505 LQIRLNSV
+1505 V
-1513 KFNLDPNISCSPD
+1513 KVSTQP
-1526 EYDYNEIDG
+1526 
-1535 IYHINITL
+1535 
-1543 YVNNNRIASNNFTK
+1543 FTK
-1557 YCYHVLGSG
+1557 YCFHDSASG
-1566 PQDWIF
+1566 RFIF
-1572 GNEIGAAED
+1572 ADHSDGVENATFNFSSRI
-1581 STIEFGSCLIPS
+1581 IPA
-1593 VSSESVSIKFKIEV
+1593 SSESDVSIKFKINARCEWIADQGGFGEA
-1607 TANWSKSSSSN
+1607 TISSS
-1618 SINNFQIN
+1618 INATQNEIV
-1626 SRIYS
+1626 
-1631 ASQKVIAQTIG
+1631 ATTID

-1654 RAALDG
+1654 RTALDG

-1671 GEMEFL
+1671 GEMSFL
-1677 IQAGGTSG
+1677 IQAGGASG
-1685 YGINVKKDGIQM
+1685 YGINVQNNGIQI
-1697 KLAGVWY
+1697 KLAGIWY
-1704 AVTRGS
+1704 TLDRDKSSGNVT
-1710 DGNLQLN
+1710 LN

>member
-6 YLKRVSKATKDIKS
+6 YLKRVSRATKDIKS

-69 ETPTGGSFT
+69 ATPTGGSFT

-107 DGSVYKNWVS
+107 DGSVYKDWVS

-159 TYATKSYVDQRIS
+159 TYATKS
-172 EIPGGGGNFVESING
+172 
-187 ATGAITFAGSGVSK
+187 
-201 SGNTFTF
+201 
-208 NGGSGSDTITSI
+208 
-220 NGETGELTFTGSGVS
+220 
-235 KNGKTFTFSG
+235 
-245 GSSTEVTKDYVDT
+245 YVDT

-308 LEFSAIGGTGGGSD
+308 LEFSAIGGTDGGGD

-361 CPTGWSTDMTFE
+361 CPTGWSTNMTFE

-513 GVEYIFFQTDDA
+513 GIEYIFFQTDDA

-591 GVWQEFSVPSL
+591 GVWQEFSVPAL

-614 SIEYVF
+614 SIEYIF

-642 GAHTKDEYLPNFNF
+642 GAHTTDEYLPNFNF
-656 NGTIVKATDNQISVT
+656 NGTVVKATDNPVSVT

-686 GATEWEDFSHPA
+686 GATEWGDFSHPA

-776 NTGNQVGEWSKPYC
+776 NTGNQIGEWSKPYC

-817 PTITSSGTDQNGKT
+817 PTINSSGTDQNGKT

-891 GLSTDDKNLIKS
+891 GLSTDDRNLIKS

-955 NQSSFSDLVLDG
+955 NQSSFSDLVLNG

-1047 KWDASIT
+1047 KWDADKASIT

-1121 QEAGRLT
+1121 QEAGKLT
-1128 FVVNEGTSW
+1128 LAVNEGESW

-1144 NESTGS
+1144 NKDGNSEICFDATKLYFNGQMNGS
-1150 ELCLDADRINLSGTT
+1150 ELIIQDVQISGSESQSTNGESHYGARINQA
-1165 NATKAVIGNAII
+1165 NIN
-1177 QGATIT
+1177 
-1183 NGSITEAKINSCTI
+1183 NCKINSCEIT
-1197 ASQIK
+1197 SQIK
-1202 SKDYCNGTNPD
+1202 SSNYSNGEN
-1213 TEEPKTKKGFLFDAA
+1213 PKTGAVENKRGYLFDAA
-1228 SAESEFAIYARSQE
+1228 GEEFAIYAVPDTNGDPTFELTSNRIKIPS
-1242 CATEDPDVVIS
+1242 ATITDV
-1253 SSEIKLPAAT
+1253 LT
-1263 VTGTFKAG
+1263 VTNVEA
-1271 SADITNLTVN
+1271 VN
-1281 LANVTGLLDAKN
+1281 LRVKGANIDELDGKK
-1293 IKGKTI
+1293 ITSKTI

-1327 SGLTDLKIKSDNI
+1327 SGLTNLKIKADNI

-1351 NLNRQTGLTVNAA
+1351 NLNRQTGLTVDAA
-1364 NINGTLRADK
+1364 NINGKLNASVIEASRADIQGIVTATEINAGK
-1374 IEAGILDCDK
+1374 ISAGTLNVDRLNVGAIYQK
-1384 FLIKNLT
+1384 M
-1391 WDKLTIEAD
+1391 IEAD
-1400 KLKAAIAD
+1400 LI
-1408 IGALTAGTVST
+1408 TATKIKTV
-1419 KNPDNTGTVEIE
+1419 NPNNTGTVEIE
-1431 KNYIVLTDK
+1431 KNYIILTDK
-1440 NNNAALNVTGDDF
+1440 NNNTALNVTGNDLV
-1453 AVIAAP
+1453 AISAP
-1459 IQQEFIFTGAA
+1459 IQKKFTFNDGAHLVTT
-1470 QQSAID
+1470 D
-1476 ISNELNSVGYK
+1476 ISEDLNTNRYK
-1487 ELKFTGETNS
+1487 LLEFSGETNTVIFNGANNLPIRLES
-1497 VNFNNYNN
+1497 VNFNFDSNIGIDNLEDSGAYPRGTFTGTVELYANN
-1505 LQIRLNSV
+1505 IKVSTQ
-1513 KFNLDPNISCSPD
+1513 P
-1526 EYDYNEIDG
+1526 
-1535 IYHINITL
+1535 
-1543 YVNNNRIASNNFTK
+1543 FTK
-1557 YCYHVLGSG
+1557 YCFHDSESG
-1566 PQDWIF
+1566 RFIF
-1572 GNEIGAAED
+1572 ADQSDGVENATFNFSSRI
-1581 STIEFGSCLIPS
+1581 IPA
-1593 VSSESVSIKFKIEV
+1593 SSESDVSIKFKINARCEWIADQGGFGEA
-1607 TANWSKSSSSN
+1607 TISSN
-1618 SINNFQIN
+1618 INAIQNEIV
-1626 SRIYS
+1626 
-1631 ASQKVIAQTIG
+1631 ATTID

-1654 RAALDG
+1654 RTALDG

-1671 GEMEFL
+1671 GEMSFL
-1677 IQAGGTSG
+1677 IQAGGANG
-1685 YGINVKKDGIQM
+1685 YGINVQNNGIQI
-1697 KLAGVWY
+1697 KLAGIWY
-1704 AVTRGS
+1704 TLDRDKSSGNVT
-1710 DGNLQLN
+1710 LN

>member
-6 YLKRVSKATKDIKS
+6 YLKRVSRATKDIKS

-69 ETPTGGSFT
+69 ATPTGGSFT

-107 DGSVYKNWVS
+107 DGSVYKDWVS

-145 QIKNA
+145 QIRNA

-159 TYATKSYVDQRIS
+159 TYATKSYVD
-172 EIPGGGGNFVESING
+172 
-187 ATGAITFAGSGVSK
+187 
-201 SGNTFTF
+201 
-208 NGGSGSDTITSI
+208 
-220 NGETGELTFTGSGVS
+220 
-235 KNGKTFTFSG
+235 
-245 GSSTEVTKDYVDT
+245 T

-263 LQSAKDYADGLVTNA
+263 LQSAKDYVDGLVTNA

-308 LEFSAIGGTGGGSD
+308 LEFSAIGGTGGGGD

-576 EDVFYEFCSIRKSKN
+576 EEVFYEFCSVRKSKN
-591 GVWQEFSVPSL
+591 GIWQEFSVPSL

-642 GAHTKDEYLPNFNF
+642 GAHTTDEYLPNFNF
-656 NGTIVKATDNQISVT
+656 NGTIVKATDNPVSVT

-730 PAVPV
+730 PTVPV

-776 NTGNQVGEWSKPYC
+776 NTGNQIGEWSKPYC

-817 PTITSSGTDQNGKT
+817 PTINSSGTDQNGKT

-891 GLSTDDKNLIKS
+891 GLSTDDRNLIKS

-955 NQSSFSDLVLDG
+955 NQSSFSDLVLNG

-1047 KWDASIT
+1047 KWDADKASIT

-1121 QEAGRLT
+1121 QEAGKLT
-1128 FVVNEGTSW
+1128 LAVNEGESW

-1144 NESTGS
+1144 NKDGNSEICFDATKLYFNGQMNGS
-1150 ELCLDADRINLSGTT
+1150 ELIIQDVQISGSESQSTGGESHYGARINQA
-1165 NATKAVIGNAII
+1165 NIN
-1177 QGATIT
+1177 
-1183 NGSITEAKINSCTI
+1183 NCKINSCEIT
-1197 ASQIK
+1197 SQIK
-1202 SKDYCNGTNPD
+1202 SSNYSNGQN
-1213 TEEPKTKKGFLFDAA
+1213 PKTGAVENKRGYLFDAA
-1228 SAESEFAIYARSQE
+1228 GEEFAIYAVPDTNGDPTFELTSNRIKIPS
-1242 CATEDPDVVIS
+1242 ATITDV
-1253 SSEIKLPAAT
+1253 LT
-1263 VTGTFKAG
+1263 VTNVEA
-1271 SADITNLTVN
+1271 VN
-1281 LANVTGLLDAKN
+1281 LRVKGANIDELDGKK
-1293 IKGKTI
+1293 ITSKTI

-1327 SGLTDLKIKSDNI
+1327 SGLTDLKIKADNI

-1351 NLNRQTGLTVNAA
+1351 NLNRQTGLTVDAA
-1364 NINGTLRADK
+1364 NINGKLKAEVIEASRADIQGIVKATEINAGK
-1374 IEAGILDCDK
+1374 ISAGILNVDRLNVGAIYQK
-1384 FLIKNLT
+1384 M
-1391 WDKLTIEAD
+1391 IEAD
-1400 KLKAAIAD
+1400 LIAATKIK
-1408 IGALTAGTVST
+1408 TV
-1419 KNPDNTGTVEIE
+1419 NPNNTGTVEIE
-1431 KNYIVLTDK
+1431 KNYIILTDK
-1440 NNNAALNVTGDDF
+1440 NNNTALNVTGNDIV
-1453 AVIAAP
+1453 AISAP
-1459 IQQEFIFTGAA
+1459 IQ
-1470 QQSAID
+1470 
-1476 ISNELNSVGYK
+1476 K
-1487 ELKFTGETNS
+1487 KFTFNNGAHLVTTNISEDLNTNRYKLLEFSGETNTVIFNGANNLPIRLES
-1497 VNFNNYNN
+1497 VNFNFDSNIGIDNLENPGAYPRGTFTGTVELYANN
-1505 LQIRLNSV
+1505 V
-1513 KFNLDPNISCSPD
+1513 KVSTQP
-1526 EYDYNEIDG
+1526 
-1535 IYHINITL
+1535 
-1543 YVNNNRIASNNFTK
+1543 FTK
-1557 YCYHVLGSG
+1557 YCFHNSESG
-1566 PQDWIF
+1566 RFIF
-1572 GNEIGAAED
+1572 ADHSDGVENATFNFSSRI
-1581 STIEFGSCLIPS
+1581 IPA
-1593 VSSESVSIKFKIEV
+1593 SSESDVSIKFKINAQCEWIADQGGFGEA
-1607 TANWSKSSSSN
+1607 TISSS
-1618 SINNFQIN
+1618 INAIQNEI
-1626 SRIYS
+1626 
-1631 ASQKVIAQTIG
+1631 IATTID

-1654 RAALDG
+1654 RTALDG

-1671 GEMEFL
+1671 GEMSFL
-1677 IQAGGTSG
+1677 IQAGGSNG
-1685 YGINVKKDGIQM
+1685 YGINVQNNGIQI
-1697 KLAGVWY
+1697 KLAGTWY
-1704 AVTRGS
+1704 TLDRDRSSGNVT
-1710 DGNLQLN
+1710 LN

>member
-6 YLKRVSKATKDIKS
+6 YLKRVSRATKDIKS

-69 ETPTGGSFT
+69 ATPTGGSFT

-107 DGSVYKNWVS
+107 DGSVYKDWVS

-145 QIKNA
+145 QIRNA
-150 IKNGTLDLS
+150 IKNGTIDLS
-159 TYATKSYVDQRIS
+159 TYATKS
-172 EIPGGGGNFVESING
+172 
-187 ATGAITFAGSGVSK
+187 
-201 SGNTFTF
+201 
-208 NGGSGSDTITSI
+208 
-220 NGETGELTFTGSGVS
+220 
-235 KNGKTFTFSG
+235 
-245 GSSTEVTKDYVDT
+245 YVDT

-263 LQSAKDYADGLVTNA
+263 LQSAKDYVDGLVTNA

-308 LEFSAIGGTGGGSD
+308 LEFSAIGGTGGGGD

-576 EDVFYEFCSIRKSKN
+576 EEVFYEFCSVRKSKN
-591 GVWQEFSVPSL
+591 GIWQEFSVPSL

-631 VSIDNAAANAD
+631 VSIDNAAANAN
-642 GAHTKDEYLPNFNF
+642 GAHTTDEYLPNFNF
-656 NGTIVKATDNQISVT
+656 NGTIVKATDNPVSVT

-730 PAVPV
+730 PIVPV

-776 NTGNQVGEWSKPYC
+776 NTGNQIGEWSKPYC

-817 PTITSSGTDQNGKT
+817 PTINSSGTDQNGKT

-891 GLSTDDKNLIKS
+891 GLSTDDRNLIKS

-1015 TGSVRQILDA
+1015 IGSVRQILDA
-1025 EGTKITTEAT
+1025 EGKITTEAI

-1047 KWDASIT
+1047 KWDADKASIT

-1069 DGTTIDTTTEYD
+1069 DGTTIDTTAEYD

-1121 QEAGRLT
+1121 QEAGKLT
-1128 FVVNEGTSW
+1128 LAVNEGESW

-1144 NESTGS
+1144 NKDGNSEICFDATKLYFNGQMNGS
-1150 ELCLDADRINLSGTT
+1150 ELIIQDVQISGSESQSTGGESHYGARINQA
-1165 NATKAVIGNAII
+1165 NIN
-1177 QGATIT
+1177 
-1183 NGSITEAKINSCTI
+1183 NCKINSCEIT
-1197 ASQIK
+1197 SQIK
-1202 SKDYCNGTNPD
+1202 SSNYSNGQN
-1213 TEEPKTKKGFLFDAA
+1213 PKTGAVENKRGYLFDAA
-1228 SAESEFAIYARSQE
+1228 GEEFAIYAVPDTNGDPTFELTSNRIKIPS
-1242 CATEDPDVVIS
+1242 ATITDV
-1253 SSEIKLPAAT
+1253 LT
-1263 VTGTFKAG
+1263 VTNVEA
-1271 SADITNLTVN
+1271 VN
-1281 LANVTGLLDAKN
+1281 LRVKGANIDELDGKK
-1293 IKGKTI
+1293 ITSKTI

-1327 SGLTDLKIKSDNI
+1327 SGLTDLKIKADNI

-1351 NLNRQTGLTVNAA
+1351 NLNRQTGLTVDAA
-1364 NINGTLRADK
+1364 NINGKLKAEVIEASRADIQGIVKATEINAGK
-1374 IEAGILDCDK
+1374 ISAGILNVDRLNVGAIYQK
-1384 FLIKNLT
+1384 M
-1391 WDKLTIEAD
+1391 IEAD
-1400 KLKAAIAD
+1400 LIAATKIK
-1408 IGALTAGTVST
+1408 TV
-1419 KNPDNTGTVEIE
+1419 NPNNTGTVEIE
-1431 KNYIVLTDK
+1431 KNYIILTDK
-1440 NNNAALNVTGDDF
+1440 NNNTALNVTGNDIV
-1453 AVIAAP
+1453 AISAP
-1459 IQQEFIFTGAA
+1459 IQ
-1470 QQSAID
+1470 
-1476 ISNELNSVGYK
+1476 K
-1487 ELKFTGETNS
+1487 KFTFNNGAHLVTTNISEDLNTNRYKLLEFSGETNTVIFNGANNLPIRLES
-1497 VNFNNYNN
+1497 VNFNFDSNIGIDNLENPGAYPRGTFTGTVELYANN
-1505 LQIRLNSV
+1505 V
-1513 KFNLDPNISCSPD
+1513 KVSTQP
-1526 EYDYNEIDG
+1526 
-1535 IYHINITL
+1535 
-1543 YVNNNRIASNNFTK
+1543 FTK
-1557 YCYHVLGSG
+1557 YCFHNSESG
-1566 PQDWIF
+1566 RFIF
-1572 GNEIGAAED
+1572 ADHSDGVENATFNFSSRI
-1581 STIEFGSCLIPS
+1581 IPA
-1593 VSSESVSIKFKIEV
+1593 SSESDVSIKFKINAQCEWIADQGGFGEA
-1607 TANWSKSSSSN
+1607 TISSS
-1618 SINNFQIN
+1618 INAIQNEI
-1626 SRIYS
+1626 
-1631 ASQKVIAQTIG
+1631 IATTID

-1654 RAALDG
+1654 RTALDG

-1671 GEMEFL
+1671 GEMSFL
-1677 IQAGGTSG
+1677 IQAGGSNG
-1685 YGINVKKDGIQM
+1685 YGINVQNNGIQI
-1697 KLAGVWY
+1697 KLAGTWY
-1704 AVTRGS
+1704 TLDRDRSSGNVT
-1710 DGNLQLN
+1710 LN

>member
-6 YLKRVSKATKDIKS
+6 YLKRVSRATKDIKS

-69 ETPTGGSFT
+69 ATPTGGSFT

-107 DGSVYKNWVS
+107 DGSVYKDWVS

-159 TYATKSYVDQRIS
+159 TYATKS
-172 EIPGGGGNFVESING
+172 
-187 ATGAITFAGSGVSK
+187 
-201 SGNTFTF
+201 
-208 NGGSGSDTITSI
+208 
-220 NGETGELTFTGSGVS
+220 
-235 KNGKTFTFSG
+235 
-245 GSSTEVTKDYVDT
+245 YVDT

-308 LEFSAIGGTGGGSD
+308 LEFSAIGGTGGGGD

-373 SDKYTWM
+373 SNKYTWM

-576 EDVFYEFCSIRKSKN
+576 ENVFYEFCSVRKSKN
-591 GVWQEFSVPSL
+591 GIWQEFSVPSL

-642 GAHTKDEYLPNFNF
+642 GAHTTDEYLPNFNF
-656 NGTIVKATDNQISVT
+656 NGTIVKATDNPVSVT

-776 NTGNQVGEWSKPYC
+776 NTGNQIGEWSKPYC

-817 PTITSSGTDQNGKT
+817 PTINSSGTDQNGKT

-891 GLSTDDKNLIKS
+891 GLSTDDRNLIKS

-955 NQSSFSDLVLDG
+955 NQSSFSDLVLNG

-1015 TGSVRQILDA
+1015 IGSVRQILDA
-1025 EGTKITTEAT
+1025 EGKITTEAI

-1047 KWDASIT
+1047 KWDADKASIT
-1054 NDVAKAHQFW
+1054 NDVAKARQFW

-1121 QEAGRLT
+1121 QEAGKLT
-1128 FVVNEGTSW
+1128 LAVNEGESW

-1183 NGSITEAKINSCTI
+1183 NGSITNAQINSCTI

-1213 TEEPKTKKGFLFDAA
+1213 TGEPKTKKGFLFDAA

-1281 LANVTGLLDAKN
+1281 LANVTGLLDAKH

-1307 TITTEELAT
+1307 TITTEEFAT

-1327 SGLTDLKIKSDNI
+1327 SGLTDLKIKADNI

-1351 NLNRQTGLTVNAA
+1351 NLNSQTGLTVNAA
-1364 NINGTLRADK
+1364 NINGKLKAEVIEASRADIQGIVKATEINAGK
-1374 IEAGILDCDK
+1374 ISAGTLNVDRLNVGAIYQK
-1384 FLIKNLT
+1384 M
-1391 WDKLTIEAD
+1391 IEAD
-1400 KLKAAIAD
+1400 LIAATKIK
-1408 IGALTAGTVST
+1408 TV
-1419 KNPDNTGTVEIE
+1419 NPNNTGTVEIE
-1431 KNYIVLTDK
+1431 KNYIILTDK

-1453 AVIAAP
+1453 AAIAAP
-1459 IQQEFIFTGAA
+1459 IQQELIFTGGA
-1470 QQSAID
+1470 QPTGVDASD
-1476 ISNELNSVGYK
+1476 ELNNNGFKSYSYS
-1487 ELKFTGETNS
+1487 GETDA
-1497 VNFNNYNN
+1497 VIFNNAGG
-1505 LQIRLNSV
+1505 LPIRLNSV
-1513 KFNLDPNISCSPD
+1513 GFNITPNISATPRGGGSD
-1526 EYDYNEIDG
+1526 FDFSKLQGKYD
-1535 IYHINITL
+1535 ITISL
-1543 YVNNNRIASNNFTK
+1543 YANNKKVGSQLITKLCRASASDIWVFGHLNN
-1557 YCYHVLGSG
+1557 SG
-1566 PQDWIF
+1566 EF
-1572 GNEIGAAED
+1572 VED
-1581 STIEFGSCLIPS
+1581 PYVITFDSSLIPA
-1593 VSSESVSIKFKIEV
+1593 SSETNVSIKFKIDVISEWTKDNAELLQDFIITTNV
-1607 TANWSKSSSSN
+1607 V
-1618 SINNFQIN
+1618 
-1626 SRIYS
+1626 S
-1631 ASQKVIAQTIG
+1631 ARNTVIAQTVG

>member
-6 YLKRVSKATKDIKS
+6 YLKRVSRATKDIKS

-69 ETPTGGSFT
+69 ATPTGGSFT

-107 DGSVYKNWVS
+107 DGSVYKDWVS

-145 QIKNA
+145 QIRNA
-150 IKNGTLDLS
+150 IKNGTIDLS
-159 TYATKSYVDQRIS
+159 TYATKS
-172 EIPGGGGNFVESING
+172 
-187 ATGAITFAGSGVSK
+187 
-201 SGNTFTF
+201 
-208 NGGSGSDTITSI
+208 
-220 NGETGELTFTGSGVS
+220 
-235 KNGKTFTFSG
+235 
-245 GSSTEVTKDYVDT
+245 YVDT

-263 LQSAKDYADGLVTNA
+263 LQSAKDYVDGLVTNA

-308 LEFSAIGGTGGGSD
+308 LEFSAIGGTGGGGD

-576 EDVFYEFCSIRKSKN
+576 EEVFYEFCSVRKSKN
-591 GVWQEFSVPSL
+591 GIWQEFSVPSL

-642 GAHTKDEYLPNFNF
+642 GAHTTDEYLPNFNF
-656 NGTIVKATDNQISVT
+656 NGTIVKATDNPVSVT

-730 PAVPV
+730 PIVPV

-776 NTGNQVGEWSKPYC
+776 NTGNQIGEWSKPYC

-817 PTITSSGTDQNGKT
+817 PTINSSGTDQNGKT

-891 GLSTDDKNLIKS
+891 GLSTDDRNLIKS

-955 NQSSFSDLVLDG
+955 NQSSFSDLVLNG

-1047 KWDASIT
+1047 KWDADKASIT

-1069 DGTTIDTTTEYD
+1069 DGTTIDTTAEYD

-1121 QEAGRLT
+1121 QEAGKLT
-1128 FVVNEGTSW
+1128 LAVNEGESW

-1144 NESTGS
+1144 NKDGNSEICFDATKLYFNGQMNGS
-1150 ELCLDADRINLSGTT
+1150 ELIIQDVQISGSESQSTGGESHYGARINQA
-1165 NATKAVIGNAII
+1165 NIN
-1177 QGATIT
+1177 
-1183 NGSITEAKINSCTI
+1183 NCKINSCEIT
-1197 ASQIK
+1197 SQIK
-1202 SKDYCNGTNPD
+1202 SSNYSNGQN
-1213 TEEPKTKKGFLFDAA
+1213 PKTGAVENKRGYLFDAA
-1228 SAESEFAIYARSQE
+1228 GEEFAIYAVPDTNGDPTFELTSNRIKIPS
-1242 CATEDPDVVIS
+1242 ATITDV
-1253 SSEIKLPAAT
+1253 LT
-1263 VTGTFKAG
+1263 VTNVEA
-1271 SADITNLTVN
+1271 VN
-1281 LANVTGLLDAKN
+1281 LRVKGANIDELDGKK
-1293 IKGKTI
+1293 ITSKTI

-1327 SGLTDLKIKSDNI
+1327 SGLTDLKIKADNI

-1351 NLNRQTGLTVNAA
+1351 NLNRQTGLTVDAA
-1364 NINGTLRADK
+1364 NINGKLKAEVIEASRADIQGIVKATEINAGK
-1374 IEAGILDCDK
+1374 ISAGILNVDRLNVGAIYQK
-1384 FLIKNLT
+1384 M
-1391 WDKLTIEAD
+1391 IEAD
-1400 KLKAAIAD
+1400 LIAATKIK
-1408 IGALTAGTVST
+1408 TV
-1419 KNPDNTGTVEIE
+1419 NPNNTGTVEIE
-1431 KNYIVLTDK
+1431 KNYIILTDK
-1440 NNNAALNVTGDDF
+1440 NNNTALNVTGNDIV
-1453 AVIAAP
+1453 AISAP
-1459 IQQEFIFTGAA
+1459 IQ
-1470 QQSAID
+1470 
-1476 ISNELNSVGYK
+1476 K
-1487 ELKFTGETNS
+1487 KFTFNNGAHLVTTNISEDLNTNRYKLLEFSGETNTVIFNGANNLPIRLES
-1497 VNFNNYNN
+1497 VNFNFDSNIGIDNLENPGAYPRGTFTGTVELYANN
-1505 LQIRLNSV
+1505 V
-1513 KFNLDPNISCSPD
+1513 KVSTQP
-1526 EYDYNEIDG
+1526 
-1535 IYHINITL
+1535 
-1543 YVNNNRIASNNFTK
+1543 FTK
-1557 YCYHVLGSG
+1557 YCFHNSESG
-1566 PQDWIF
+1566 RFIF
-1572 GNEIGAAED
+1572 ADHSDGVENATFNFSSRI
-1581 STIEFGSCLIPS
+1581 IPA
-1593 VSSESVSIKFKIEV
+1593 SSESDVSIKFKINAQCEWIADQGGFGEA
-1607 TANWSKSSSSN
+1607 TISSS
-1618 SINNFQIN
+1618 INAIQNEI
-1626 SRIYS
+1626 
-1631 ASQKVIAQTIG
+1631 IATTID

-1654 RAALDG
+1654 RTALDG

-1671 GEMEFL
+1671 GEMSFL
-1677 IQAGGTSG
+1677 IQAGGSNG
-1685 YGINVKKDGIQM
+1685 YGINVQNNGIQI
-1697 KLAGVWY
+1697 KLAGTWY
-1704 AVTRGS
+1704 TLDRDRSSGNVT
-1710 DGNLQLN
+1710 LN

>member
-69 ETPTGGSFT
+69 ATPTGGSFT

-159 TYATKSYVDQRIS
+159 TYATKSYVD
-172 EIPGGGGNFVESING
+172 
-187 ATGAITFAGSGVSK
+187 
-201 SGNTFTF
+201 
-208 NGGSGSDTITSI
+208 
-220 NGETGELTFTGSGVS
+220 
-235 KNGKTFTFSG
+235 
-245 GSSTEVTKDYVDT
+245 T

-308 LEFSAIGGTGGGSD
+308 LEFSAIGGTGGGGD

-361 CPTGWSTDMTFE
+361 CPAGWSTDMIFE
-373 SDKYTWM
+373 SNKYTWM

-591 GVWQEFSVPSL
+591 GIWQEFSVPSL

-631 VSIDNAAANAD
+631 VSVDNAAANAD
-642 GAHTKDEYLPNFNF
+642 GAHTTDEYLPNFNF
-656 NGTIVKATDNQISVT
+656 NGTIVKATDNQVSVT

-686 GATEWEDFSHPA
+686 GATEWGDFSHPA

-776 NTGNQVGEWSKPYC
+776 NTGNQIGEWSKPYC

-817 PTITSSGTDQNGKT
+817 PTINSSGTDQNGKT

-871 HNGTWLAFSDAYLCA
+871 HNGTWLAFSDTYLCA

-891 GLSTDDKNLIKS
+891 GLSTDDRNLIKS

-955 NQSSFSDLVLDG
+955 NQSSFSDLVLNG

-1015 TGSVRQILDA
+1015 IGSVRQILDA
-1025 EGTKITTEAT
+1025 EGKITTEAI

-1047 KWDASIT
+1047 KWDADKASIT
-1054 NDVAKAHQFW
+1054 NDVAKAYQFW

-1121 QEAGRLT
+1121 QEAGKLT
-1128 FVVNEGTSW
+1128 LAVNEGESW

-1144 NESTGS
+1144 NKDGNSEICFDATKLYFNGQMNGS
-1150 ELCLDADRINLSGTT
+1150 ELIIQDVQISGSESQSTDGESHYGARINQA
-1165 NATKAVIGNAII
+1165 NIN
-1177 QGATIT
+1177 
-1183 NGSITEAKINSCTI
+1183 NCKINSCEIT
-1197 ASQIK
+1197 SQIK
-1202 SKDYCNGTNPD
+1202 SSNYSNGTNP
-1213 TEEPKTKKGFLFDAA
+1213 KTGAVENKRGYLFDAA
-1228 SAESEFAIYARSQE
+1228 GEEFAIYAVPDTNGDPTFELTSNRIKIPS
-1242 CATEDPDVVIS
+1242 ATITDV
-1253 SSEIKLPAAT
+1253 LT
-1263 VTGTFKAG
+1263 VTNVEA
-1271 SADITNLTVN
+1271 VN
-1281 LANVTGLLDAKN
+1281 LRVKGANIDELDGKK
-1293 IKGKTI
+1293 ITSKTI

-1327 SGLTDLKIKSDNI
+1327 SGLTDLKIKADNI
-1340 DFTGSDGTFIG
+1340 DFTGSNGTFIG
-1351 NLNRQTGLTVNAA
+1351 NLNSQTGLTVNAA

-1384 FLIKNLT
+1384 FSIKNLT

-1440 NNNAALNVTGDDF
+1440 NNNTALNVTGNDF
-1453 AVIAAP
+1453 AAIAAP
-1459 IQQEFIFTGAA
+1459 IQQELIFTGGA
-1470 QQSAID
+1470 QPTGVDASD
-1476 ISNELNSVGYK
+1476 ELNNNGFKRYSYS
-1487 ELKFTGETNS
+1487 GETNT
-1497 VNFNNYNN
+1497 VTFDNAGG
-1505 LQIRLNSV
+1505 LPIRLNSV
-1513 KFNLDPNISCSPD
+1513 DFNITPNISATPRGDSPD
-1526 EYDYNEIDG
+1526 FDFSKLRGKYD
-1535 IYHINITL
+1535 ITISL
-1543 YVNNNRIASNNFTK
+1543 YANDTKIKSQLITKLCRANASDIWVFGHLNN
-1557 YCYHVLGSG
+1557 SG
-1566 PQDWIF
+1566 EF
-1572 GNEIGAAED
+1572 VED
-1581 STIEFGSCLIPS
+1581 PYVITFDSSLIPA
-1593 VSSESVSIKFKIEV
+1593 SSEANVSIKFVIDVKVDWTKDNAEPLQDFIITTSV
-1607 TANWSKSSSSN
+1607 V
-1618 SINNFQIN
+1618 
-1626 SRIYS
+1626 S
-1631 ASQKVIAQTIG
+1631 ARETVIAQTVG

-1654 RAALDG
+1654 RVALDG

>member
-6 YLKRVSKATKDIKS
+6 YLKRVSRATKDIKS

-69 ETPTGGSFT
+69 ATPTGGSFT

-107 DGSVYKNWVS
+107 DGSVYKDWIS

-159 TYATKSYVDQRIS
+159 TYATKS
-172 EIPGGGGNFVESING
+172 
-187 ATGAITFAGSGVSK
+187 
-201 SGNTFTF
+201 
-208 NGGSGSDTITSI
+208 
-220 NGETGELTFTGSGVS
+220 
-235 KNGKTFTFSG
+235 
-245 GSSTEVTKDYVDT
+245 YVDT

-308 LEFSAIGGTGGGSD
+308 LEFSAIGGPGGGGD

-591 GVWQEFSVPSL
+591 GVWQEFSVPAL

-642 GAHTKDEYLPNFNF
+642 GAHTTDEYLPNFNF
-656 NGTIVKATDNQISVT
+656 NGTVVKATDNPVSVT

-686 GATEWEDFSHPA
+686 GATEWGDFSHPA

-776 NTGNQVGEWSKPYC
+776 NTGNQIGEWSKPYC

-817 PTITSSGTDQNGKT
+817 PTINSSGTDQNGKT

-891 GLSTDDKNLIKS
+891 GLSTDDRNLIKS

-1009 DESTMK
+1009 DESTMNM
-1015 TGSVRQILDA
+1015 GSVRQILDA
-1025 EGTKITTEAT
+1025 EGKITTEAI

-1047 KWDASIT
+1047 KWDADKASIT

-1121 QEAGRLT
+1121 QEAERLT
-1128 FVVNEGTSW
+1128 FAVNEGTSW

-1165 NATKAVIGNAII
+1165 NATQAVIGNAII

-1183 NGSITEAKINSCTI
+1183 HGSITEAKINSCTI

-1202 SKDYCNGTNPD
+1202 SKDYCNGTDPV
-1213 TEEPKTKKGFLFDAA
+1213 TREPKTKKGFLFDAA

-1281 LANVTGLLDAKN
+1281 LANVTGLLDARH

-1307 TITTEELAT
+1307 TITTEEFAT

-1327 SGLTDLKIKSDNI
+1327 SGLTDLKIKADNI
-1340 DFTGSDGTFIG
+1340 DFTGSNGTFIG
-1351 NLNRQTGLTVNAA
+1351 NLNSQTGLTVNAA

-1384 FLIKNLT
+1384 FSIKNLT

-1440 NNNAALNVTGDDF
+1440 NNNTALNVTGNDF
-1453 AVIAAP
+1453 AAIAAP
-1459 IQQEFIFTGAA
+1459 IQQELIFTGGA
-1470 QQSAID
+1470 QPTGVDASD
-1476 ISNELNSVGYK
+1476 ELNNNGFKRYSYS
-1487 ELKFTGETNS
+1487 GETNT
-1497 VNFNNYNN
+1497 VTFDNAGG
-1505 LQIRLNSV
+1505 LPIRLNSV
-1513 KFNLDPNISCSPD
+1513 DFNITPNISATPRGGGSD
-1526 EYDYNEIDG
+1526 FDFSKLQGKYD
-1535 IYHINITL
+1535 ITISL
-1543 YVNNNRIASNNFTK
+1543 YANNKKVGSQLITKLCRASASDIWVFGHLNN
-1557 YCYHVLGSG
+1557 SG
-1566 PQDWIF
+1566 EF
-1572 GNEIGAAED
+1572 VED
-1581 STIEFGSCLIPS
+1581 PYVITFDSSLIPA
-1593 VSSESVSIKFKIEV
+1593 SSEANVSIKFVIDVKVDWTKDNAEPLQDFIITTSV
-1607 TANWSKSSSSN
+1607 V
-1618 SINNFQIN
+1618 
-1626 SRIYS
+1626 S
-1631 ASQKVIAQTIG
+1631 ARETVIAQTVG

-1654 RAALDG
+1654 RVALDG

>member
-6 YLKRVSKATKDIKS
+6 YLKRVSRATKDIKS

-69 ETPTGGSFT
+69 ATPTGGSFT

-159 TYATKSYVDQRIS
+159 TYATKSYVD
-172 EIPGGGGNFVESING
+172 
-187 ATGAITFAGSGVSK
+187 
-201 SGNTFTF
+201 
-208 NGGSGSDTITSI
+208 
-220 NGETGELTFTGSGVS
+220 
-235 KNGKTFTFSG
+235 
-245 GSSTEVTKDYVDT
+245 T

-263 LQSAKDYADGLVTNA
+263 LQSAKDYADGLVTSA

-308 LEFSAIGGTGGGSD
+308 LEFSAIGGTGGGGD

-387 NNAGAMVGS
+387 NNAGAMIGS

-491 DWIYSNSPILWAN
+491 DWIYSNSPVLWAN

-513 GVEYIFFQTDDA
+513 GIEYIFFQTDDA

-591 GVWQEFSVPSL
+591 GVWQEFSVPAL

-642 GAHTKDEYLPNFNF
+642 GAHTTDEYLPNFNF
-656 NGTIVKATDNQISVT
+656 NGTVVKATDNPVSVT

-686 GATEWEDFSHPA
+686 GATEWGDFSHPA

-776 NTGNQVGEWSKPYC
+776 NTGNQIGEWSKPYC

-817 PTITSSGTDQNGKT
+817 PTINSSGTDQNGKI

-891 GLSTDDKNLIKS
+891 GLSTDDRNLIKS

-955 NQSSFSDLVLDG
+955 NQSSFSDLVLNG

-1009 DESTMK
+1009 DESTMNM
-1015 TGSVRQILDA
+1015 GSVRQILDA

-1047 KWDASIT
+1047 KWDADKASIT

-1069 DGTTIDTTTEYD
+1069 DGITIDTTTEYD

-1121 QEAGRLT
+1121 QEAERLT
-1128 FVVNEGTSW
+1128 FAVNEGTSW

-1183 NGSITEAKINSCTI
+1183 HGSITEAKINSCEIT
-1197 ASQIK
+1197 SQIK
-1202 SKDYCNGTNPD
+1202 SSNYSNGTNP
-1213 TEEPKTKKGFLFDAA
+1213 KTGAVENKRGYLFDAA
-1228 SAESEFAIYARSQE
+1228 GEEFAIYAVPDTNGDPTFELTSNRIKIPS
-1242 CATEDPDVVIS
+1242 ATITDV
-1253 SSEIKLPAAT
+1253 LT
-1263 VTGTFKAG
+1263 VTNVEA
-1271 SADITNLTVN
+1271 VN
-1281 LANVTGLLDAKN
+1281 LRVKGANIDELDGKK
-1293 IKGKTI
+1293 ITSKTI

-1327 SGLTDLKIKSDNI
+1327 SGLTDLKIKADNI

-1351 NLNRQTGLTVNAA
+1351 NLNNQTGLTVNAA

-1384 FLIKNLT
+1384 FSIKNLT

-1440 NNNAALNVTGDDF
+1440 NNNTALNVTGDDF
-1453 AVIAAP
+1453 AAIAAP
-1459 IQQEFIFTGAA
+1459 IQKELIFTGGA
-1470 QQSAID
+1470 QPTGVDASD
-1476 ISNELNSVGYK
+1476 ELNNNGFKRYSYS
-1487 ELKFTGETNS
+1487 GETDTVTFDNAGG
-1497 VNFNNYNN
+1497 
-1505 LQIRLNSV
+1505 LPIRLNSV
-1513 KFNLDPNISCSPD
+1513 DFNITPNISATPRGDNPD
-1526 EYDYNEIDG
+1526 FDFSKLQGKYD
-1535 IYHINITL
+1535 ITISL
-1543 YVNNNRIASNNFTK
+1543 YANNKKVGSKLITKLCRANASDIWVFGHLNN
-1557 YCYHVLGSG
+1557 SG
-1566 PQDWIF
+1566 EF
-1572 GNEIGAAED
+1572 VED
-1581 STIEFGSCLIPS
+1581 PYVITFDSSLIPA
-1593 VSSESVSIKFKIEV
+1593 SSETNVSIKFKIDVISDWTKDNAEPLQDFI
-1607 TANWSKSSSSN
+1607 
-1618 SINNFQIN
+1618 INT
-1626 SRIYS
+1626 SVVS
-1631 ASQKVIAQTIG
+1631 ARETVIAQTVG

-1710 DGNLQLN
+1710 DGKLQLN

>member
-69 ETPTGGSFT
+69 ATPTGGSFT
-78 ASAISYPS
+78 TSAISYPS
-86 GWSDGA
+86 GWSDGS

-107 DGSVYKNWVS
+107 DGSVYKDWVS

-172 EIPGGGGNFVESING
+172 EIPG
-187 ATGAITFAGSGVSK
+187 SG
-201 SGNTFTF
+201 
-208 NGGSGSDTITSI
+208 
-220 NGETGELTFTGSGVS
+220 
-235 KNGKTFTFSG
+235 
-245 GSSTEVTKDYVDT
+245 VTKDYVDT

-263 LQSAKDYADGLVTNA
+263 LKSAKDYADGLVKNA
-278 GVTSINSISGS
+278 GVTSINSISGT

-295 DTVIISRGSDGQS
+295 DTVTISRGSDGQS
-308 LEFSAIGGTGGGSD
+308 LEFSAIGGPGGGGD

-336 EVIPDIPSVL
+336 EVIPNIPSIL
-346 GSEPYWDITSGDLNN
+346 GSEPYWDITSGDLKN
-361 CPTGWSTDMTFE
+361 CPAGWSTDMTFE
-373 SDKYTWM
+373 SNKYTWM

-442 LFDEAESGDDS
+442 LFDEAEGGDDS

-491 DWIYSNSPILWAN
+491 DWVYSNSPILWAN

-525 HQAAGKWYS
+525 HQASGKWYS

-631 VSIDNAAANAD
+631 VSVDNAAANAD
-642 GAHTKDEYLPNFNF
+642 GAHTTDEYLPNFNF
-656 NGTIVKATDNQISVT
+656 NGTIVKATDNQVSVT

-686 GATEWEDFSHPA
+686 GATEWGDFSHPA

-730 PAVPV
+730 PTVPV

-762 DKPYIW
+762 NKPYIW

-831 KSEDGFLPKF
+831 KYEDGFLPKF

-997 IESTV
+997 MESTV

-1025 EGTKITTEAT
+1025 ESTKITTEAT

-1047 KWDASIT
+1047 KWDADKASIT

-1069 DGTTIDTTTEYD
+1069 DGTAIDTIAEYD
-1081 LSNVGEGKTYANV
+1081 LSDVGEGKTYANV

-1121 QEAGRLT
+1121 QEAGKLT
-1128 FVVNEGTSW
+1128 AIVNEGESW

-1183 NGSITEAKINSCTI
+1183 NGSITEAKINSCEIT
-1197 ASQIK
+1197 SQIK
-1202 SKDYCNGTNPD
+1202 SSNYSNGKNPE
-1213 TEEPKTKKGFLFDAA
+1213 TGAVENKRGYLFDAA
-1228 SAESEFAIYARSQE
+1228 GKEFAIYAVPDTNGDPTFELTSNRIKIPS
-1242 CATEDPDVVIS
+1242 ATITDV
-1253 SSEIKLPAAT
+1253 LT
-1263 VTGTFKAG
+1263 VTNVEA
-1271 SADITNLTVN
+1271 VN
-1281 LANVTGLLDAKN
+1281 LRVKGANIDELDGKK
-1293 IKGKTI
+1293 ITSKTI
-1299 TADQIAAK
+1299 TADQIASQ
-1307 TITTEELAT
+1307 TITTNELAT
-1316 GVIEGITNDVK
+1316 GIIEGITNDVK
-1327 SGLTDLKIKSDNI
+1327 SGLTDLKIKADNI

-1351 NLNRQTGLTVNAA
+1351 NLNSQTGLTVDAA
-1364 NINGTLRADK
+1364 NITGTLRADK
-1374 IEAGILDCDK
+1374 IETGILDCDK
-1384 FLIKNLT
+1384 FSIKNLT

-1440 NNNAALNVTGDDF
+1440 NNNTALNVTGDDF
-1453 AVIAAP
+1453 AAIAAP
-1459 IQQEFIFTGAA
+1459 IQQGLIFTGGA
-1470 QQSAID
+1470 QPTGVDASD
-1476 ISNELNSVGYK
+1476 ELNHNGFKRYSYS
-1487 ELKFTGETNS
+1487 GETNA
-1497 VNFNNYNN
+1497 VTFNNAGG
-1505 LQIRLNSV
+1505 LSIRLNSV
-1513 KFNLDPNISCSPD
+1513 GFNITPNISATPADNDPD
-1526 EYDYNEIDG
+1526 FDFSKLQGKYD
-1535 IYHINITL
+1535 ITISL
-1543 YVNNNRIASNNFTK
+1543 YANDTKIKSQLITKLCRVSASDIWVFGHLNNSREF
-1557 YCYHVLGSG
+1557 V
-1566 PQDWIF
+1566 
-1572 GNEIGAAED
+1572 ED
-1581 STIEFGSCLIPS
+1581 PYVITFDSSLIPA
-1593 VSSESVSIKFKIEV
+1593 SSETNVSIKFKIDVISEWTKYNAEPLQDFIITTDV
-1607 TANWSKSSSSN
+1607 VPARDT
-1618 SINNFQIN
+1618 
-1626 SRIYS
+1626 
-1631 ASQKVIAQTIG
+1631 VIAQTVG

-1710 DGNLQLN
+1710 NGNLQLN

>member
-69 ETPTGGSFT
+69 ATPTGGSFT

-107 DGSVYKNWVS
+107 DGSIYKNWVS

-159 TYATKSYVDQRIS
+159 TYATKS
-172 EIPGGGGNFVESING
+172 
-187 ATGAITFAGSGVSK
+187 
-201 SGNTFTF
+201 
-208 NGGSGSDTITSI
+208 
-220 NGETGELTFTGSGVS
+220 
-235 KNGKTFTFSG
+235 
-245 GSSTEVTKDYVDT
+245 YVDT

-513 GVEYIFFQTDDA
+513 GIEYIFFQTDDA

-591 GVWQEFSVPSL
+591 GVWQEFSVPAL

-631 VSIDNAAANAD
+631 VSIDNTAANAD
-642 GAHTKDEYLPNFNF
+642 GAHTTDEYLPNFNF
-656 NGTIVKATDNQISVT
+656 NGTVVKATDNPVSVT

-686 GATEWEDFSHPA
+686 GATEWGDFSHPA

-747 INPPTGWD
+747 INPPTGWN

-817 PTITSSGTDQNGKT
+817 PTINSSGTDQNGKT

-891 GLSTDDKNLIKS
+891 GLSTDDRNLIKS

-1025 EGTKITTEAT
+1025 EGAKITTEAT

-1047 KWDASIT
+1047 KWDADKASIT

-1064 AKYKT
+1064 AKYKI

-1121 QEAGRLT
+1121 QEAGILT
-1128 FVVNEGTSW
+1128 AVVNEGESW

-1183 NGSITEAKINSCTI
+1183 NGSITNAQINSCTI

-1213 TEEPKTKKGFLFDAA
+1213 TGEPKTKKGFLFDAA

-1263 VTGTFKAG
+1263 ITGTFKAG
-1271 SADITNLTVN
+1271 SANITNLTVN
-1281 LANVTGLLDAKN
+1281 LANVTGLLDAKH

-1307 TITTEELAT
+1307 TITTEEFAT

-1327 SGLTDLKIKSDNI
+1327 SGLTDLKIKADNI
-1340 DFTGSDGTFIG
+1340 DFTGSNGTFIG

-1384 FLIKNLT
+1384 FSIKNLT

-1419 KNPDNTGTVEIE
+1419 KNPDNTGIVEIE

-1440 NNNAALNVTGDDF
+1440 NNNTALNVTGDDF
-1453 AVIAAP
+1453 AAIAAP
-1459 IQQEFIFTGAA
+1459 IQQELIFTGGA
-1470 QQSAID
+1470 QPTGVDASD
-1476 ISNELNSVGYK
+1476 ELNNNGFKRYSYS
-1487 ELKFTGETNS
+1487 GETNT
-1497 VNFNNYNN
+1497 VTFDNAGG
-1505 LQIRLNSV
+1505 LPIRLNSV
-1513 KFNLDPNISCSPD
+1513 VFNIDPNISATPRGGGSD
-1526 EYDYNEIDG
+1526 FDFSKLQGKYD
-1535 IYHINITL
+1535 ITISL
-1543 YVNNNRIASNNFTK
+1543 YANNKKVGSQLITKLCRASASDIWVFGHLNN
-1557 YCYHVLGSG
+1557 SG
-1566 PQDWIF
+1566 EF
-1572 GNEIGAAED
+1572 VED
-1581 STIEFGSCLIPS
+1581 PYVITFDSSLIPA
-1593 VSSESVSIKFKIEV
+1593 SSETNVSIKFKIDVISEWTKDNAELLQDFIITTNV
-1607 TANWSKSSSSN
+1607 V
-1618 SINNFQIN
+1618 
-1626 SRIYS
+1626 S
-1631 ASQKVIAQTIG
+1631 ARNTVIAQTVG

>member
-6 YLKRVSKATKDIKS
+6 YLKRVSRATKDIKS

-69 ETPTGGSFT
+69 ATPTGGSFT

-107 DGSVYKNWVS
+107 DGSVYKDWVS

-159 TYATKSYVDQRIS
+159 TYATKS
-172 EIPGGGGNFVESING
+172 
-187 ATGAITFAGSGVSK
+187 
-201 SGNTFTF
+201 
-208 NGGSGSDTITSI
+208 
-220 NGETGELTFTGSGVS
+220 
-235 KNGKTFTFSG
+235 
-245 GSSTEVTKDYVDT
+245 YVDT

-308 LEFSAIGGTGGGSD
+308 LEFSAIGGTGGGGD

-336 EVIPDIPSVL
+336 DVIPDIPSVL

-470 IDSTNNKACWAAQ
+470 IDSTNNKACWTAQ

-642 GAHTKDEYLPNFNF
+642 GAHTTDEYLPNFNF
-656 NGTIVKATDNQISVT
+656 NGTVVKATDNPVSVT

-686 GATEWEDFSHPA
+686 GATEWGDFSHPA

-776 NTGNQVGEWSKPYC
+776 NTGNQIGEWSKPYC

-817 PTITSSGTDQNGKT
+817 PTINSSGTDQNGKT

-860 LPYCYGAKRRK
+860 LQYCYVAKRRN
-871 HNGTWLAFSDAYLCA
+871 HNFTWLAFSDTYLCA

-891 GLSTDDKNLIKS
+891 GLSTDDRNLIKS

-1015 TGSVRQILDA
+1015 IGSVRQILDA
-1025 EGTKITTEAT
+1025 EGAKITTEAT

-1047 KWDASIT
+1047 KWDADKASIT

-1069 DGTTIDTTTEYD
+1069 DGTTIDTTAEYD

-1121 QEAGRLT
+1121 QEAGKLT
-1128 FVVNEGTSW
+1128 LAVNEGESW

-1144 NESTGS
+1144 NKDGNSEICFDATKLYFNGQMNGS
-1150 ELCLDADRINLSGTT
+1150 ELIIQDVQISGSESQSTNGESHYGARINQA
-1165 NATKAVIGNAII
+1165 NIN
-1177 QGATIT
+1177 
-1183 NGSITEAKINSCTI
+1183 NCKINSCEIT
-1197 ASQIK
+1197 SQIK
-1202 SKDYCNGTNPD
+1202 SSNYSNGTNP
-1213 TEEPKTKKGFLFDAA
+1213 KTGAVENKRGYLFDAA
-1228 SAESEFAIYARSQE
+1228 GEEFAIYAVPDTNGDPTFELTSNRIKIPS
-1242 CATEDPDVVIS
+1242 ATITDV
-1253 SSEIKLPAAT
+1253 LT
-1263 VTGTFKAG
+1263 VTNVEA
-1271 SADITNLTVN
+1271 VN
-1281 LANVTGLLDAKN
+1281 LRVKGANIDELDGKK
-1293 IKGKTI
+1293 ITSKTI

-1327 SGLTDLKIKSDNI
+1327 SGLTDLKIKADNI
-1340 DFTGSDGTFIG
+1340 DFTGSNGTFIG

-1364 NINGTLRADK
+1364 NIKGKLSAAVIEASRADIQGIVTATEINAGKISAGTLNVDRLNVGEIYQK
-1374 IEAGILDCDK
+1374 M
-1384 FLIKNLT
+1384 
-1391 WDKLTIEAD
+1391 IEAD
-1400 KLKAAIAD
+1400 LIAATKIK
-1408 IGALTAGTVST
+1408 TV
-1419 KNPDNTGTVEIE
+1419 NPNNTGTVEIE
-1431 KNYIVLTDK
+1431 KNYIILTDK
-1440 NNNAALNVTGDDF
+1440 NNNTALNVTGNDLV
-1453 AVIAAP
+1453 AISAP
-1459 IQQEFIFTGAA
+1459 IQKKFTFNNGAHLVTT
-1470 QQSAID
+1470 D
-1476 ISNELNSVGYK
+1476 ISEDLNTNRYK
-1487 ELKFTGETNS
+1487 LLEFSGETNTVIFNGANNLPIRLES
-1497 VNFNNYNN
+1497 VNFNFDSNIGIDNLEDSGAYPRGTFTGTVELYANN
-1505 LQIRLNSV
+1505 V
-1513 KFNLDPNISCSPD
+1513 KVSTQP
-1526 EYDYNEIDG
+1526 
-1535 IYHINITL
+1535 
-1543 YVNNNRIASNNFTK
+1543 FTK
-1557 YCYHVLGSG
+1557 YCFHDSESG
-1566 PQDWIF
+1566 RFIF
-1572 GNEIGAAED
+1572 ADHSDGVENATFNFSSRI
-1581 STIEFGSCLIPS
+1581 IPA
-1593 VSSESVSIKFKIEV
+1593 SSESDVSIKFKINARCEWIADQNGFGEA
-1607 TANWSKSSSSN
+1607 TISSS
-1618 SINNFQIN
+1618 INATQNEIV
-1626 SRIYS
+1626 
-1631 ASQKVIAQTIG
+1631 ATTID

-1654 RAALDG
+1654 RTALDG

-1671 GEMEFL
+1671 GEMSFL
-1677 IQAGGTSG
+1677 IQAGGANG
-1685 YGINVKKDGIQM
+1685 YGINVQNNGIQI
-1697 KLAGVWY
+1697 KLKGTWY
-1704 AVTRGS
+1704 TLDRDRSSGNVT
-1710 DGNLQLN
+1710 LN

>member
-1 MGIQN
+1 MIKIMGIQN

-107 DGSVYKNWVS
+107 DGSVYKDWVS

-159 TYATKSYVDQRIS
+159 TYATKS
-172 EIPGGGGNFVESING
+172 
-187 ATGAITFAGSGVSK
+187 
-201 SGNTFTF
+201 
-208 NGGSGSDTITSI
+208 
-220 NGETGELTFTGSGVS
+220 
-235 KNGKTFTFSG
+235 
-245 GSSTEVTKDYVDT
+245 YVDT

-346 GSEPYWDITSGDLNN
+346 GSEPYWDTTSGDLNN

-642 GAHTKDEYLPNFNF
+642 GAHTTDEYLPNFNF
-656 NGTIVKATDNQISVT
+656 NGTIVKATDNQVSVT

-716 QLFIAHTTYDENNP
+716 QLFIAHTTYDESNP

-790 ITGAPGPAGEDGDEI
+790 ITGAPGPAGEDGDEKEYAYALTATYPMGEYPI
-805 EEVYCLNNAAVI
+805 VDSTGTDNNGKSNSDDGYLPKIVFSATESVQTTANKQSPSETKAYLYETSRRIHKGEKLEWAKPSLCAMWTYAGLSDDEINKIKEEVSSKVADQISEANTKIANVEGRINSIRETDGTFTVDATKGIVTA
-817 PTITSSGTDQNGKT
+817 ITSYKNESQISYADVIADAASASISNQVGSKISDGINETLAGAGLTLDGLKGVVDQWGVFR
-831 KSEDGFLPKF
+831 DG
-841 VFNGES
+841 
-847 KDSVASQPSVTEE
+847 DSSNENT
-860 LPYCYGAKRRK
+860 L
-871 HNGTWLAFSDAYLCA
+871 

-891 GLSTDDKNLIKS
+891 TLNAQAGQIQTAATNIQKNGEEVTAVKNAMTTWDAKTATIENNVSKCQYVWVKRSTTDTIPNTDPIVYKIIEDTPYDWDS
-903 EVESQIG
+903 EKYSTLEAYESAMLNGTNADHPGEWEKLLLAEELSQIRQTPG
-910 SSLDATNRQISAIQ
+910 KIDLTTISGEQAAGIVIKANDEATGKPTILMSAEN
-924 SRVDNIDGTD
+924 VNFNGTITAPN
-934 ATFFVDKKE
+934 ATFEQIGV
-943 GIINAITQYKSE
+943 
-955 NQSSFSDLVLDG
+955 V
-967 SEAKVKAW
+967 
-975 AGGEFTENGKKL
+975 NGH
-987 IKDAG
+987 I
-992 VDLDG
+992 
-997 IESTV
+997 
-1002 RQWATFY
+1002 
-1009 DESTMK
+1009 
-1015 TGSVRQILDA
+1015 
-1025 EGTKITTEAT
+1025 
-1035 KAAEDKVNIATT
+1035 
-1047 KWDASIT
+1047 
-1054 NDVAKAHQFW
+1054 
-1064 AKYKT
+1064 T
-1069 DGTTIDTTTEYD
+1069 DGTI
-1081 LSNVGEGKTYANV
+1081 
-1094 EAYEN
+1094 
-1099 AMKGEP
+1099 
-1105 NNWTKVIVTDA
+1105 
-1116 LSRIS
+1116 
-1121 QEAGRLT
+1121 
-1128 FVVNEGTSW
+1128 
-1137 ASIVAKA
+1137 
-1144 NESTGS
+1144 
-1150 ELCLDADRINLSGTT
+1150 T
-1165 NATKAVIGNAII
+1165 NA
-1177 QGATIT
+1177 
-1183 NGSITEAKINSCTI
+1183 EINSCTI

-1213 TEEPKTKKGFLFDAA
+1213 TGEPKTKKGFLFDAA

-1281 LANVTGLLDAKN
+1281 LANVTGLLDAKH

-1299 TADQIAAK
+1299 TADQIAGK
-1307 TITTEELAT
+1307 TITTEKLAT

-1327 SGLTDLKIKSDNI
+1327 SGLTDLKIKADNI
-1340 DFTGSDGTFIG
+1340 DFTGSNGTFIG
-1351 NLNRQTGLTVNAA
+1351 NLNSQTGLTVNAA

-1384 FLIKNLT
+1384 FSIKNLT

-1440 NNNAALNVTGDDF
+1440 NNNTALNVTGDDF
-1453 AVIAAP
+1453 DAIAAP
-1459 IQQEFIFTGAA
+1459 IQQELIFTGGVQPAG
-1470 QQSAID
+1470 ID
-1476 ISNELNSVGYK
+1476 ASDELNNNGFKRYSYS
-1487 ELKFTGETNS
+1487 GETNT
-1497 VNFNNYNN
+1497 VTFNNAGG
-1505 LQIRLNSV
+1505 LPIRLNSV
-1513 KFNLDPNISCSPD
+1513 AFNITPNVSATPSGDSPD
-1526 EYDYNEIDG
+1526 FDFSKLQGKYD
-1535 IYHINITL
+1535 ITISL
-1543 YVNNNRIASNNFTK
+1543 YANDTKIKSQLITKLCRADASDIWVFGHLNNSREFI
-1557 YCYHVLGSG
+1557 
-1566 PQDWIF
+1566 
-1572 GNEIGAAED
+1572 ED
-1581 STIEFGSCLIPS
+1581 PYVITFDSSLIPA
-1593 VSSESVSIKFKIEV
+1593 SSEANVSIKFVIDVKVDWTKDNAEPLQDFIITTSV
-1607 TANWSKSSSSN
+1607 V
-1618 SINNFQIN
+1618 
-1626 SRIYS
+1626 S
-1631 ASQKVIAQTIG
+1631 ARRPVIAQTVG

-1654 RAALDG
+1654 RVALDG

-1677 IQAGGTSG
+1677 IQTGGTSG

-1697 KLAGVWY
+1697 KLKGVWY
-1704 AVTRGS
+1704 TVKRGS

>member
-6 YLKRVSKATKDIKS
+6 YLKRVSRATKDIKS

-69 ETPTGGSFT
+69 ATPTGGSFT

-107 DGSVYKNWVS
+107 DGSVYKDWVS

-159 TYATKSYVDQRIS
+159 TYATKS
-172 EIPGGGGNFVESING
+172 
-187 ATGAITFAGSGVSK
+187 
-201 SGNTFTF
+201 
-208 NGGSGSDTITSI
+208 
-220 NGETGELTFTGSGVS
+220 
-235 KNGKTFTFSG
+235 
-245 GSSTEVTKDYVDT
+245 YVDT

-308 LEFSAIGGTGGGSD
+308 LEFSAIGGTGGGGD

-491 DWIYSNSPILWAN
+491 DWIYSNSPVLWAN

-576 EDVFYEFCSIRKSKN
+576 ENVFYEFCSVRKSKN
-591 GVWQEFSVPSL
+591 GIWQEFSVPSL

-631 VSIDNAAANAD
+631 VSIDNAAANAN
-642 GAHTKDEYLPNFNF
+642 GAHTTDEYLPNFNF
-656 NGTIVKATDNQISVT
+656 NGTIVKATDNPVSVT

-776 NTGNQVGEWSKPYC
+776 NTGNQIGEWSKPYC

-817 PTITSSGTDQNGKT
+817 PTINSSGTDQNGKT

-891 GLSTDDKNLIKS
+891 GLSTDDRNLIKS

-955 NQSSFSDLVLDG
+955 NQSSFSDLVLNG

-1047 KWDASIT
+1047 KWDADKASIT

-1128 FVVNEGTSW
+1128 LAVNEGESW

-1144 NESTGS
+1144 NKDGNSEICFDATKLYFNGQMNGS
-1150 ELCLDADRINLSGTT
+1150 ELIIQDVQISGSESQSTNGESHYGARINQA
-1165 NATKAVIGNAII
+1165 NIN
-1177 QGATIT
+1177 
-1183 NGSITEAKINSCTI
+1183 NCKINSCEIT
-1197 ASQIK
+1197 SQIK
-1202 SKDYCNGTNPD
+1202 SSNYSNGTNP
-1213 TEEPKTKKGFLFDAA
+1213 KTGAVENKRGYLFDAA
-1228 SAESEFAIYARSQE
+1228 GEEFAIYAVPDTNGDPTFELTSNRIKIPS
-1242 CATEDPDVVIS
+1242 ATITDV
-1253 SSEIKLPAAT
+1253 LT
-1263 VTGTFKAG
+1263 VTNVEA
-1271 SADITNLTVN
+1271 VN
-1281 LANVTGLLDAKN
+1281 LRVKGANIDELDGKK
-1293 IKGKTI
+1293 ITSKTI

-1327 SGLTDLKIKSDNI
+1327 SGLTDLKIKADNI
-1340 DFTGSDGTFIG
+1340 DFTGSNGTFIG

-1384 FLIKNLT
+1384 FSIKNLT

-1419 KNPDNTGTVEIE
+1419 KNPDNTGIVEIE

-1440 NNNAALNVTGDDF
+1440 NNNTALNVTGDNF
-1453 AVIAAP
+1453 AAIAAP
-1459 IQQEFIFTGAA
+1459 IQQELIFTGGA
-1470 QQSAID
+1470 QPTGVDASD
-1476 ISNELNSVGYK
+1476 ELNNNGFKRYSYS
-1487 ELKFTGETNS
+1487 GETNT
-1497 VNFNNYNN
+1497 VTFDNAGG
-1505 LQIRLNSV
+1505 LPIRLNSV
-1513 KFNLDPNISCSPD
+1513 VFNIDPNISATPRGGGSD
-1526 EYDYNEIDG
+1526 FDFSKLQGKYD
-1535 IYHINITL
+1535 ITISL
-1543 YVNNNRIASNNFTK
+1543 YANNKKVGSQLITKLCRASASDIWVFGHLNN
-1557 YCYHVLGSG
+1557 SG
-1566 PQDWIF
+1566 EF
-1572 GNEIGAAED
+1572 VED
-1581 STIEFGSCLIPS
+1581 PYVITFDSSLIPA
-1593 VSSESVSIKFKIEV
+1593 SSEANVSIKFKIDVISEWTKDNAELLQDFIV
-1607 TANWSKSSSSN
+1607 TTNVV
-1618 SINNFQIN
+1618 
-1626 SRIYS
+1626 S
-1631 ASQKVIAQTIG
+1631 ARNTVIAQTVG

-1704 AVTRGS
+1704 AVKRGS

>member
-46 TGTGSD
+46 TGTGLD

-69 ETPTGGSFT
+69 ATPTGGSFT

-159 TYATKSYVDQRIS
+159 TYATKSYVD
-172 EIPGGGGNFVESING
+172 
-187 ATGAITFAGSGVSK
+187 
-201 SGNTFTF
+201 
-208 NGGSGSDTITSI
+208 
-220 NGETGELTFTGSGVS
+220 
-235 KNGKTFTFSG
+235 
-245 GSSTEVTKDYVDT
+245 T

-308 LEFSAIGGTGGGSD
+308 LEFSAIGGTGGGGD

-491 DWIYSNSPILWAN
+491 DWIYSNSPVLWAN

-591 GVWQEFSVPSL
+591 GVWQEFSVPAL

-631 VSIDNAAANAD
+631 VSIDNAAANAN
-642 GAHTKDEYLPNFNF
+642 GAHTTDEYLPNFNF
-656 NGTIVKATDNQISVT
+656 NGTVVKATDNPVSVT

-686 GATEWEDFSHPA
+686 GATEWGDFSHPA

-817 PTITSSGTDQNGKT
+817 PTINSSGTDQNGKT

-871 HNGTWLAFSDAYLCA
+871 HNGTWLAFSDTYLCA

-891 GLSTDDKNLIKS
+891 GLSTDDRNLIKS

-955 NQSSFSDLVLDG
+955 NQSSFSDLVLNG

-1015 TGSVRQILDA
+1015 IGSVRQILDA
-1025 EGTKITTEAT
+1025 EGKITTEAI

-1047 KWDASIT
+1047 KWDADKASIT
-1054 NDVAKAHQFW
+1054 NDVAKAYQFW

-1121 QEAGRLT
+1121 QEAGKLT
-1128 FVVNEGTSW
+1128 LAVNEGESW

-1144 NESTGS
+1144 NKDGNSEICFDATKLYFNGQMNGS
-1150 ELCLDADRINLSGTT
+1150 ELIIQDVQISGSESQSTDGESHYGARINQA
-1165 NATKAVIGNAII
+1165 NIN
-1177 QGATIT
+1177 
-1183 NGSITEAKINSCTI
+1183 NCKINSCEIT
-1197 ASQIK
+1197 SQIK
-1202 SKDYCNGTNPD
+1202 SSNYSNGTNP
-1213 TEEPKTKKGFLFDAA
+1213 KTGAVENKRGYLFDAA
-1228 SAESEFAIYARSQE
+1228 GEEFAIYAVPDTNGDPTFELTSNRIKIPS
-1242 CATEDPDVVIS
+1242 ATITDV
-1253 SSEIKLPAAT
+1253 LT
-1263 VTGTFKAG
+1263 VTNVEA
-1271 SADITNLTVN
+1271 VN
-1281 LANVTGLLDAKN
+1281 LRVKGANIDELDGKK
-1293 IKGKTI
+1293 ITSKTI

-1327 SGLTDLKIKSDNI
+1327 SGLTDLKIKADNI
-1340 DFTGSDGTFIG
+1340 DFTGSNGTFIG
-1351 NLNRQTGLTVNAA
+1351 NLNSQTGLTVNAA
-1364 NINGTLRADK
+1364 NINGKLNADVIEASRADIQGIVKATEINAEK
-1374 IEAGILDCDK
+1374 ISAGILNVDRLNVGAIYQK
-1384 FLIKNLT
+1384 ML
-1391 WDKLTIEAD
+1391 EAD
-1400 KLKAAIAD
+1400 LIAATKIK
-1408 IGALTAGTVST
+1408 TV
-1419 KNPDNTGTVEIE
+1419 NPNNTGTVEIE
-1431 KNYIVLTDK
+1431 KNYIILTDK
-1440 NNNAALNVTGDDF
+1440 NNNTALNVTGNDIV
-1453 AVIAAP
+1453 AISAP
-1459 IQQEFIFTGAA
+1459 IQKKFTFNNGAYLV
-1470 QQSAID
+1470 STD
-1476 ISNELNSVGYK
+1476 ISDDLNTNRYK
-1487 ELKFTGETNS
+1487 LLEFSGETNTVIFNGANNLPIRLES
-1497 VNFNNYNN
+1497 VNFNFDSNIGINN
-1505 LQIRLNSV
+1505 LEDSGV
-1513 KFNLDPNISCSPD
+1513 YPFGTFTGTV
-1526 EYDYNEIDG
+1526 E
-1535 IYHINITL
+1535 L
-1543 YVNNNRIASNNFTK
+1543 YANNVEVSTQSFTK
-1557 YCYHVLGSG
+1557 YCFHDSESG
-1566 PQDWIF
+1566 RFIF
-1572 GNEIGAAED
+1572 ADHYDGVENATFNFSSRI
-1581 STIEFGSCLIPS
+1581 IPA
-1593 VSSESVSIKFKIEV
+1593 SSESDVSIKFKINARCEWF
-1607 TANWSKSSSSN
+1607 ADQGGFGEAIISSS
-1618 SINNFQIN
+1618 INAAQNEI
-1626 SRIYS
+1626 
-1631 ASQKVIAQTIG
+1631 IATTID
-1642 SAKGVVIGANGF
+1642 STKGVVIGANGF
-1654 RAALDG
+1654 RTALDG

-1671 GEMEFL
+1671 GEMSFL
-1677 IQAGGTSG
+1677 IQAGGASG
-1685 YGINVKKDGIQM
+1685 YGINVQSNGIQI
-1697 KLAGVWY
+1697 KLAGTWY
-1704 AVTRGS
+1704 TLDRDRSSGNVT
-1710 DGNLQLN
+1710 LN

>member
-6 YLKRVSKATKDIKS
+6 YLKRVSRATKDIKS

-46 TGTGSD
+46 TGTSSD

-69 ETPTGGSFT
+69 ATPTGGSFT

-107 DGSVYKNWVS
+107 DGSVYKDWVS
-117 PILVNGIINDGGDPI
+117 PILVNGIINDGGEPI

-159 TYATKSYVDQRIS
+159 TYATKS
-172 EIPGGGGNFVESING
+172 
-187 ATGAITFAGSGVSK
+187 
-201 SGNTFTF
+201 
-208 NGGSGSDTITSI
+208 
-220 NGETGELTFTGSGVS
+220 
-235 KNGKTFTFSG
+235 
-245 GSSTEVTKDYVDT
+245 YVDT

-308 LEFSAIGGTGGGSD
+308 LEFSAIGGTGGGGD

-373 SDKYTWM
+373 SNKYTWM

-491 DWIYSNSPILWAN
+491 DWIYSNSPVLWAN

-576 EDVFYEFCSIRKSKN
+576 ENVFYEFCSVRKSKN
-591 GVWQEFSVPSL
+591 GIWQEFSVPSL

-642 GAHTKDEYLPNFNF
+642 GAHTTDEYLPNFNF
-656 NGTIVKATDNQISVT
+656 NGTIVKATDNPVSVT

-716 QLFIAHTTYDENNP
+716 QLFIAHTTYDESNP

-776 NTGNQVGEWSKPYC
+776 NTGNQIGEWSKPYC

-817 PTITSSGTDQNGKT
+817 PTINSSGTDQNGKT

-891 GLSTDDKNLIKS
+891 GLSTDDRNLIKS

-955 NQSSFSDLVLDG
+955 NQSSFSDLVLNG

-975 AGGEFTENGKKL
+975 AGGEFTVNGKKL

-1047 KWDASIT
+1047 KWDADKASIT

-1121 QEAGRLT
+1121 QEAGKLT
-1128 FVVNEGTSW
+1128 LAVNEGESW

-1144 NESTGS
+1144 NKDGNSEICFDATKLYFNGQMNGS
-1150 ELCLDADRINLSGTT
+1150 ELIIQDVQISGSESQSTGGESHYGARINQA
-1165 NATKAVIGNAII
+1165 NIN
-1177 QGATIT
+1177 
-1183 NGSITEAKINSCTI
+1183 NCKINSCEIT
-1197 ASQIK
+1197 SQIK
-1202 SKDYCNGTNPD
+1202 SSNYSNGTNP
-1213 TEEPKTKKGFLFDAA
+1213 KTGAVENKRGYLFDAA
-1228 SAESEFAIYARSQE
+1228 GEEFAIYAVPDTNGDPTFELTSNRIKIPS
-1242 CATEDPDVVIS
+1242 ATITDV
-1253 SSEIKLPAAT
+1253 LT
-1263 VTGTFKAG
+1263 VTNVEA
-1271 SADITNLTVN
+1271 VN
-1281 LANVTGLLDAKN
+1281 LRVKGANIDELDGKK
-1293 IKGKTI
+1293 ITSKTI

-1327 SGLTDLKIKSDNI
+1327 SGLTDLKIKADNI

-1351 NLNRQTGLTVNAA
+1351 NLNSQTGLTVNAA
-1364 NINGTLRADK
+1364 NINGKLKAEVIEASRADIQGIVKATEINAGK
-1374 IEAGILDCDK
+1374 ISAGTLNVDRLNVGAIYQK
-1384 FLIKNLT
+1384 M
-1391 WDKLTIEAD
+1391 IEAD
-1400 KLKAAIAD
+1400 LIAATKIK
-1408 IGALTAGTVST
+1408 TV
-1419 KNPDNTGTVEIE
+1419 NPNNTGTVEIE
-1431 KNYIVLTDK
+1431 KNYIILTDK

-1453 AVIAAP
+1453 AAIAAP
-1459 IQQEFIFTGAA
+1459 IQQELIFTGAA

-1513 KFNLDPNISCSPD
+1513 KFNLEPNISCSPD

-1535 IYHINITL
+1535 TYHINITL

-1566 PQDWIF
+1566 SQDWIF

-1593 VSSESVSIKFKIEV
+1593 VSSESISIKFKIEV
-1607 TANWSKSSSSN
+1607 TANWGKSSSSN

-1631 ASQKVIAQTIG
+1631 ASQKVIAQTVG

-1685 YGINVKKDGIQM
+1685 YGINVKKDGIQI

-1704 AVTRGS
+1704 TLDRDKSSGNVT
-1710 DGNLQLN
+1710 LN

>member
-69 ETPTGGSFT
+69 ATPTGGSFT

-107 DGSVYKNWVS
+107 DGSVYKDWVS

-159 TYATKSYVDQRIS
+159 TYATKS
-172 EIPGGGGNFVESING
+172 
-187 ATGAITFAGSGVSK
+187 
-201 SGNTFTF
+201 
-208 NGGSGSDTITSI
+208 
-220 NGETGELTFTGSGVS
+220 
-235 KNGKTFTFSG
+235 
-245 GSSTEVTKDYVDT
+245 YVDT

-308 LEFSAIGGTGGGSD
+308 LEFSAIGGTGGGGD

-620 ACTNDDLTPEQ
+620 ACTNDDLTTEQ
-631 VSIDNAAANAD
+631 VSVDNAAANAD
-642 GAHTKDEYLPNFNF
+642 GAHTTDEYLPNFNF
-656 NGTIVKATDNQISVT
+656 NGTIVKATDNQVSVT

-686 GATEWEDFSHPA
+686 GATEWGDFSHPA

-704 ERGYNGDTYATA
+704 ERGYNGDTYAIA

-790 ITGAPGPAGEDGDEI
+790 ITGAPGPSGEDGDEI

-817 PTITSSGTDQNGKT
+817 PTINSSGTDQNGKT

-1025 EGTKITTEAT
+1025 EGAKITTEAT

-1047 KWDASIT
+1047 KWDADKASIT

-1069 DGTTIDTTTEYD
+1069 DGTTIDTTAEYD

-1121 QEAGRLT
+1121 QEAGKLT
-1128 FVVNEGTSW
+1128 LAVNEGESW

-1183 NGSITEAKINSCTI
+1183 NGSITEAQINSCTI

-1213 TEEPKTKKGFLFDAA
+1213 TGEPKTKKGFLFDAA

-1307 TITTEELAT
+1307 TITTEEFAT

-1327 SGLTDLKIKSDNI
+1327 SGLTDLKIKADNI
-1340 DFTGSDGTFIG
+1340 DFTGSNGTFIG
-1351 NLNRQTGLTVNAA
+1351 NLNSQTGLTVNAA

-1384 FLIKNLT
+1384 FSIKNLT

-1408 IGALTAGTVST
+1408 IGVLTAGTVST

-1440 NNNAALNVTGDDF
+1440 NNNTALNVTGDDF
-1453 AVIAAP
+1453 ATIAAP
-1459 IQQEFIFTGAA
+1459 IQQELIFTGGA
-1470 QQSAID
+1470 QPTGVDASD
-1476 ISNELNSVGYK
+1476 ELNHNGFKRYSYS
-1487 ELKFTGETNS
+1487 GETNPVTFDNAGGLSIRLNS
-1497 VNFNNYNN
+1497 VNFN
-1505 LQIRLNSV
+1505 IT
-1513 KFNLDPNISCSPD
+1513 PNISATPIGDSPD
-1526 EYDYNEIDG
+1526 FDFSKLQGKYD
-1535 IYHINITL
+1535 ITISL
-1543 YVNNNRIASNNFTK
+1543 YANDTKIKSQLITKLCRASASDIWVFGHLNN
-1557 YCYHVLGSG
+1557 SG
-1566 PQDWIF
+1566 EF
-1572 GNEIGAAED
+1572 VED
-1581 STIEFGSCLIPS
+1581 PYVITFGSSLIPA
-1593 VSSESVSIKFKIEV
+1593 SSEANVSIKFVIDVKVDWTKDNAEPLQDFIITTSV
-1607 TANWSKSSSSN
+1607 M
-1618 SINNFQIN
+1618 
-1626 SRIYS
+1626 S
-1631 ASQKVIAQTIG
+1631 ALDTVIAQTVG

-1654 RAALDG
+1654 RVALDG

-1671 GEMEFL
+1671 GEMSFL
-1677 IQAGGTSG
+1677 IQAGGTNG

-1704 AVTRGS
+1704 AVKRGL

>member
-6 YLKRVSKATKDIKS
+6 YLKRVSRATKDIKS

-69 ETPTGGSFT
+69 ATPTGGSFT

-159 TYATKSYVDQRIS
+159 TYATKSYVD
-172 EIPGGGGNFVESING
+172 
-187 ATGAITFAGSGVSK
+187 
-201 SGNTFTF
+201 
-208 NGGSGSDTITSI
+208 
-220 NGETGELTFTGSGVS
+220 
-235 KNGKTFTFSG
+235 
-245 GSSTEVTKDYVDT
+245 T

-308 LEFSAIGGTGGGSD
+308 LEFSAIGGTGGGGD

-470 IDSTNNKACWAAQ
+470 IDSTNNKACWTAQ

-576 EDVFYEFCSIRKSKN
+576 ENVFYEFCSVRKSKN
-591 GVWQEFSVPSL
+591 GIWQEFSVPSL

-642 GAHTKDEYLPNFNF
+642 GAHTTDEYLPNFNF
-656 NGTIVKATDNQISVT
+656 NGTIVKATDNPVSVT

-686 GATEWEDFSHPA
+686 GATEWGDFSHPA

-776 NTGNQVGEWSKPYC
+776 NTGNQIGEWSKPYC

-805 EEVYCLNNAAVI
+805 EEVYCLNNAAII
-817 PTITSSGTDQNGKT
+817 PTINSSGTDQNGKT

-891 GLSTDDKNLIKS
+891 GLSTDDRNLIKS

-1015 TGSVRQILDA
+1015 IGSVRQILDA
-1025 EGTKITTEAT
+1025 EGKITTEAI

-1047 KWDASIT
+1047 KWDADKASIT

-1064 AKYKT
+1064 AKYKI
-1069 DGTTIDTTTEYD
+1069 DGTTINITTEYD

-1121 QEAGRLT
+1121 QEAGILRAT
-1128 FVVNEGTSW
+1128 VNEGESW

-1202 SKDYCNGTNPD
+1202 SKDYCNGTDPD
-1213 TEEPKTKKGFLFDAA
+1213 TGEPKTKKGFLFDAA
-1228 SAESEFAIYARSQE
+1228 SAESAFAIYARSQE

-1281 LANVTGLLDAKN
+1281 LANVTGLLDAKH

-1307 TITTEELAT
+1307 TITTEEFAT

-1327 SGLTDLKIKSDNI
+1327 SGLTDLKIKADNI
-1340 DFTGSDGTFIG
+1340 DFTGSNGTFIG
-1351 NLNRQTGLTVNAA
+1351 NLNSQTGLTVNAA

-1384 FLIKNLT
+1384 FSIKNLT

-1419 KNPDNTGTVEIE
+1419 KNPDNTGTV
-1431 KNYIVLTDK
+1431 VLTDK
-1440 NNNAALNVTGDDF
+1440 NNNTALNVTGNDF
-1453 AVIAAP
+1453 AAIAAP
-1459 IQQEFIFTGAA
+1459 IQQELIFTGGA
-1470 QQSAID
+1470 QPTGVDTSD
-1476 ISNELNSVGYK
+1476 ELNNNGFKRYSYS
-1487 ELKFTGETNS
+1487 GETNT
-1497 VNFNNYNN
+1497 VTFDNAGG
-1505 LQIRLNSV
+1505 LPIRLNSV
-1513 KFNLDPNISCSPD
+1513 DFNITPNISATPRGDSPD
-1526 EYDYNEIDG
+1526 FDFSKLQGKYD
-1535 IYHINITL
+1535 ITISL
-1543 YVNNNRIASNNFTK
+1543 YANDTKIKSQLITKLCRANASDIWVFGHLNN
-1557 YCYHVLGSG
+1557 SG
-1566 PQDWIF
+1566 EF
-1572 GNEIGAAED
+1572 VED
-1581 STIEFGSCLIPS
+1581 PYVITFDSSLIPA
-1593 VSSESVSIKFKIEV
+1593 SSEANVSIKFVIDVKVDWTKDNAEPLQDFIITTSV
-1607 TANWSKSSSSN
+1607 V
-1618 SINNFQIN
+1618 
-1626 SRIYS
+1626 S
-1631 ASQKVIAQTIG
+1631 ARETVIAQTVG

-1654 RAALDG
+1654 RVALDG

-1704 AVTRGS
+1704 AVKRGS

>member
-6 YLKRVSKATKDIKS
+6 YLKRVSRATKDIKS

-107 DGSVYKNWVS
+107 DGSVYKDWVS

-159 TYATKSYVDQRIS
+159 TYATKS
-172 EIPGGGGNFVESING
+172 
-187 ATGAITFAGSGVSK
+187 
-201 SGNTFTF
+201 
-208 NGGSGSDTITSI
+208 
-220 NGETGELTFTGSGVS
+220 
-235 KNGKTFTFSG
+235 
-245 GSSTEVTKDYVDT
+245 YVDT

-308 LEFSAIGGTGGGSD
+308 LEFSAIGGTGGGGD

-361 CPTGWSTDMTFE
+361 CPAGWSTDMTFE

-420 YALTRDTTSKPNY
+420 YTLTRDTTSKPNY

-642 GAHTKDEYLPNFNF
+642 GAHTKDEYLPNFDF
-656 NGTIVKATDNQISVT
+656 NGTIVKATDNQVSVT

-686 GATEWEDFSHPA
+686 GATEWGDFSHPA

-776 NTGNQVGEWSKPYC
+776 NTGNQIGEWSKPYC

-817 PTITSSGTDQNGKT
+817 PTINSSGTDQNGKT

-891 GLSTDDKNLIKS
+891 GLSTDDRNLIKS

-955 NQSSFSDLVLDG
+955 NQASFSDLVLNG

-1009 DESTMK
+1009 DESTMNM
-1015 TGSVRQILDA
+1015 GSVRQILDA
-1025 EGTKITTEAT
+1025 EGKITTEAI

-1047 KWDASIT
+1047 KWDADKASIT

-1121 QEAGRLT
+1121 QEAERLT
-1128 FVVNEGTSW
+1128 FAVNEGTSW

-1183 NGSITEAKINSCTI
+1183 NGSITNAQINSCTI

-1213 TEEPKTKKGFLFDAA
+1213 TGEPKTKKGFLFDAA

-1263 VTGTFKAG
+1263 ITGTFKAG

-1281 LANVTGLLDAKN
+1281 LANVTGLLDAER

-1327 SGLTDLKIKSDNI
+1327 SGLTDLKIKADNI
-1340 DFTGSDGTFIG
+1340 DFTGSNGTFIG

-1384 FLIKNLT
+1384 FSIKNLT

-1419 KNPDNTGTVEIE
+1419 KNPDNTGIVEIE

-1440 NNNAALNVTGDDF
+1440 NNNTALNVTGDDF
-1453 AVIAAP
+1453 AAIAAP
-1459 IQQEFIFTGAA
+1459 IQQELIFTGGA
-1470 QQSAID
+1470 QPTGVDASD
-1476 ISNELNSVGYK
+1476 ELNNNGFKRYSYS
-1487 ELKFTGETNS
+1487 GETNT
-1497 VNFNNYNN
+1497 VTFDNAGG
-1505 LQIRLNSV
+1505 LPIRLNSV
-1513 KFNLDPNISCSPD
+1513 AFNIAPNISATPRGGGSD
-1526 EYDYNEIDG
+1526 FDFSKLQGKYD
-1535 IYHINITL
+1535 ITISL
-1543 YVNNNRIASNNFTK
+1543 YANNKKVGSQLITKLCRASASDIWVFGHLNN
-1557 YCYHVLGSG
+1557 SG
-1566 PQDWIF
+1566 EF
-1572 GNEIGAAED
+1572 VED
-1581 STIEFGSCLIPS
+1581 PYVITFDSSLIPA
-1593 VSSESVSIKFKIEV
+1593 SSEANVSIKFKIDVISEWTKDNAELLQDFIV
-1607 TANWSKSSSSN
+1607 TTSVV
-1618 SINNFQIN
+1618 
-1626 SRIYS
+1626 S
-1631 ASQKVIAQTIG
+1631 ARDTVIAQTVG

-1704 AVTRGS
+1704 AVKRGL

>member
-159 TYATKSYVDQRIS
+159 TYATKSYVD
-172 EIPGGGGNFVESING
+172 
-187 ATGAITFAGSGVSK
+187 
-201 SGNTFTF
+201 
-208 NGGSGSDTITSI
+208 
-220 NGETGELTFTGSGVS
+220 
-235 KNGKTFTFSG
+235 
-245 GSSTEVTKDYVDT
+245 T

-308 LEFSAIGGTGGGSD
+308 LEFSAIGDTGGGGD

-631 VSIDNAAANAD
+631 VSVDNAAANAD
-642 GAHTKDEYLPNFNF
+642 GAHTTDEYLPNFNF
-656 NGTIVKATDNQISVT
+656 NGTIVKATDNQVSVT

-716 QLFIAHTTYDENNP
+716 QLFIAHTTYDESNP

-817 PTITSSGTDQNGKT
+817 PTINSSGTDQNGKT

-1015 TGSVRQILDA
+1015 IGSVRQILDA
-1025 EGTKITTEAT
+1025 EGKITTEAI

-1047 KWDASIT
+1047 KWDADKASIT

-1121 QEAGRLT
+1121 QEAGKLT
-1128 FVVNEGTSW
+1128 LAVNEGESW

-1183 NGSITEAKINSCTI
+1183 NGSITNAQINSCTI

-1202 SKDYCNGTNPD
+1202 SKDYCNGTDPD
-1213 TEEPKTKKGFLFDAA
+1213 TGEPKTKKGFLFDAA

-1327 SGLTDLKIKSDNI
+1327 SGLTDLKIKADNI

-1351 NLNRQTGLTVNAA
+1351 NLNRQTGLTVDAA
-1364 NINGTLRADK
+1364 NINGKLSADVIEASRADIQGIVTATEINAGK
-1374 IEAGILDCDK
+1374 ISAGTLNVDRLNVGAIYQK
-1384 FLIKNLT
+1384 M
-1391 WDKLTIEAD
+1391 IEAD
-1400 KLKAAIAD
+1400 LIAATKIK
-1408 IGALTAGTVST
+1408 TV
-1419 KNPDNTGTVEIE
+1419 NPNNTGTVEIE
-1431 KNYIVLTDK
+1431 KNYIILTDK
-1440 NNNAALNVTGDDF
+1440 NNNTALNVTGNDLV
-1453 AVIAAP
+1453 AISAP
-1459 IQQEFIFTGAA
+1459 IQKKFTFNDGAHLVTT
-1470 QQSAID
+1470 D
-1476 ISNELNSVGYK
+1476 ISEDLNTNRYK
-1487 ELKFTGETNS
+1487 LLEFSGETNTVIFNGANNLPIRLES
-1497 VNFNNYNN
+1497 VNFNFDSNIGIDNLEDSGAYPRGTFTGTVELYANN
-1505 LQIRLNSV
+1505 V
-1513 KFNLDPNISCSPD
+1513 KVSTQP
-1526 EYDYNEIDG
+1526 
-1535 IYHINITL
+1535 
-1543 YVNNNRIASNNFTK
+1543 FTK
-1557 YCYHVLGSG
+1557 YCFHDSESG
-1566 PQDWIF
+1566 RFIF
-1572 GNEIGAAED
+1572 ADHSDGVENATFNFSSRI
-1581 STIEFGSCLIPS
+1581 IPA
-1593 VSSESVSIKFKIEV
+1593 SSESNVSIKFKINAQCEWIADQGGFGEA
-1607 TANWSKSSSSN
+1607 TISSN
-1618 SINNFQIN
+1618 INAIQNEIV
-1626 SRIYS
+1626 
-1631 ASQKVIAQTIG
+1631 ATTID

-1654 RAALDG
+1654 RTALDG

-1671 GEMEFL
+1671 GEMSFL
-1677 IQAGGTSG
+1677 IQAGGANG
-1685 YGINVKKDGIQM
+1685 YGINVQNNGIQI
-1697 KLAGVWY
+1697 KLAGIWY
-1704 AVTRGS
+1704 TLDRDKSSGNVT
-1710 DGNLQLN
+1710 LN

>member
-159 TYATKSYVDQRIS
+159 TYATKSYVD
-172 EIPGGGGNFVESING
+172 
-187 ATGAITFAGSGVSK
+187 
-201 SGNTFTF
+201 
-208 NGGSGSDTITSI
+208 
-220 NGETGELTFTGSGVS
+220 
-235 KNGKTFTFSG
+235 
-245 GSSTEVTKDYVDT
+245 T

-308 LEFSAIGGTGGGSD
+308 LEFSAIGGPGGGSD

-346 GSEPYWDITSGDLNN
+346 GSEPYWDITSGELNN

-631 VSIDNAAANAD
+631 VSVDNAAANAD

-656 NGTIVKATDNQISVT
+656 NGTIVKATDNQVSVT

-686 GATEWEDFSHPA
+686 GATEWGDFSHPA

-817 PTITSSGTDQNGKT
+817 PTINSSGTDQNGKT

-924 SRVDNIDGTD
+924 DRVDNIDGTD

-1025 EGTKITTEAT
+1025 EGKITTEAV
-1035 KAAEDKVNIATT
+1035 KAAEDKVNIAIT
-1047 KWDASIT
+1047 KWDADKASIT

-1069 DGTTIDTTTEYD
+1069 DGTTIDTTAEYD

-1128 FVVNEGTSW
+1128 FAVNEGTSW

-1183 NGSITEAKINSCTI
+1183 NGSITNAQINSCTI

-1213 TEEPKTKKGFLFDAA
+1213 TGEPKTKKGFLFDAA
-1228 SAESEFAIYARSQE
+1228 SAESEFAIYARSPE

-1281 LANVTGLLDAKN
+1281 LANVTGLLDATH

-1327 SGLTDLKIKSDNI
+1327 SGLTDLKIKADNI

-1351 NLNRQTGLTVNAA
+1351 NLNRQNGLTVNAA

-1384 FLIKNLT
+1384 FSIKNLT

-1440 NNNAALNVTGDDF
+1440 NNNTALNVTGDDF
-1453 AVIAAP
+1453 AAIAAP
-1459 IQQEFIFTGAA
+1459 IQKELIFTGGA
-1470 QQSAID
+1470 QPTGVDASD
-1476 ISNELNSVGYK
+1476 ELNNNGFKRYSYS
-1487 ELKFTGETNS
+1487 GETNT
-1497 VNFNNYNN
+1497 VTFDNAGG
-1505 LQIRLNSV
+1505 LPIRLNSV
-1513 KFNLDPNISCSPD
+1513 DFNITPNISATPEGGGLDFDFSKLQGK
-1526 EYDYNEIDG
+1526 YD
-1535 IYHINITL
+1535 ITISL
-1543 YVNNNRIASNNFTK
+1543 YANDTKVKSQLITKLCRANASDVWVFGHLNN
-1557 YCYHVLGSG
+1557 SG
-1566 PQDWIF
+1566 EF
-1572 GNEIGAAED
+1572 VED
-1581 STIEFGSCLIPS
+1581 PYVITFDSSLIPA
-1593 VSSESVSIKFKIEV
+1593 SSEANVSIKFVIDVKVDWIKDNAEPLQDFIITTSV
-1607 TANWSKSSSSN
+1607 V
-1618 SINNFQIN
+1618 
-1626 SRIYS
+1626 S
-1631 ASQKVIAQTIG
+1631 AQRTIIAQTVG

-1654 RAALDG
+1654 RTALDG

-1677 IQAGGTSG
+1677 IQAAGTRG

>member
-46 TGTGSD
+46 TGTSSD

-69 ETPTGGSFT
+69 ATPTGGSFT

-132 DLTDLATR
+132 DLTDLATK

-159 TYATKSYVDQRIS
+159 TYATKS
-172 EIPGGGGNFVESING
+172 
-187 ATGAITFAGSGVSK
+187 
-201 SGNTFTF
+201 
-208 NGGSGSDTITSI
+208 
-220 NGETGELTFTGSGVS
+220 
-235 KNGKTFTFSG
+235 
-245 GSSTEVTKDYVDT
+245 YVDT

-308 LEFSAIGGTGGGSD
+308 LEFSAIGGTGGGGD

-346 GSEPYWDITSGDLNN
+346 GSEPYWDITSGNLNN
-361 CPTGWSTDMTFE
+361 CPDGWSTDMTFE
-373 SDKYTWM
+373 SNKYTWM

-407 GEPGKDGSSFEFI
+407 GDPGKDGSSFEFI

-470 IDSTNNKACWAAQ
+470 IDSTNNKACWTAQ

-513 GVEYIFFQTDDA
+513 GIEYIFFQTDDA

-591 GVWQEFSVPSL
+591 GVWQEFSVPAL

-642 GAHTKDEYLPNFNF
+642 GAHTTDEYLPNFNF
-656 NGTIVKATDNQISVT
+656 NGTVVKATDNPVSVT

-817 PTITSSGTDQNGKT
+817 PTINSSGTDQNGKT

-891 GLSTDDKNLIKS
+891 GLSTDDRNLIKS

-997 IESTV
+997 MESTV

-1047 KWDASIT
+1047 KWDADKASIT

-1069 DGTTIDTTTEYD
+1069 DGTTIDTTAEYD

-1121 QEAGRLT
+1121 QEAGKLT
-1128 FVVNEGTSW
+1128 LAVNEGESW

-1144 NESTGS
+1144 NKDGNSEICFDATKLYFNGQMNGS
-1150 ELCLDADRINLSGTT
+1150 ELIIQDVQISGSESQSTNGESHYGARINQA
-1165 NATKAVIGNAII
+1165 NIN
-1177 QGATIT
+1177 
-1183 NGSITEAKINSCTI
+1183 NCKINSCEIT
-1197 ASQIK
+1197 SQIK
-1202 SKDYCNGTNPD
+1202 SSNYSNGEN
-1213 TEEPKTKKGFLFDAA
+1213 PKTGAVENKRGYLFDAA
-1228 SAESEFAIYARSQE
+1228 GEEFAIYAVPDTNGDPTFELTSNRIKIPS
-1242 CATEDPDVVIS
+1242 ATITDV
-1253 SSEIKLPAAT
+1253 LT
-1263 VTGTFKAG
+1263 VTNVEA
-1271 SADITNLTVN
+1271 VN
-1281 LANVTGLLDAKN
+1281 LRVKGANIDELDGKK
-1293 IKGKTI
+1293 ITSKTI

-1327 SGLTDLKIKSDNI
+1327 SGLTDLKIKADNI

-1351 NLNRQTGLTVNAA
+1351 NLNSQTGLTVNAA
-1364 NINGTLRADK
+1364 NINGKLKAEVIEASRADIQGIVKATEINAGK
-1374 IEAGILDCDK
+1374 ISAGTLNVDRLNVGAIYQK
-1384 FLIKNLT
+1384 M
-1391 WDKLTIEAD
+1391 IEAD
-1400 KLKAAIAD
+1400 LIAATKIK
-1408 IGALTAGTVST
+1408 TV
-1419 KNPDNTGTVEIE
+1419 NPNNTGTVEIE

-1453 AVIAAP
+1453 AAIAAP
-1459 IQQEFIFTGAA
+1459 IQQELIFTGGVQPTGVDA
-1470 QQSAID
+1470 SD
-1476 ISNELNSVGYK
+1476 ELNNNGFKSYSYS
-1487 ELKFTGETNS
+1487 GETNT
-1497 VNFNNYNN
+1497 VTFDNAGG
-1505 LQIRLNSV
+1505 LPIRLNSV
-1513 KFNLDPNISCSPD
+1513 DFNITPNISATPRGDSPD
-1526 EYDYNEIDG
+1526 FDFSKLQGKYD
-1535 IYHINITL
+1535 ITISL
-1543 YVNNNRIASNNFTK
+1543 YANNTKIKSQLITKLCRANASDIWVFGHLNN
-1557 YCYHVLGSG
+1557 SG
-1566 PQDWIF
+1566 EF
-1572 GNEIGAAED
+1572 VED
-1581 STIEFGSCLIPS
+1581 PYVITFDSSLIPA
-1593 VSSESVSIKFKIEV
+1593 SSETNVSIKFKIDVISDWTKDNAEPLQDFIITTSV
-1607 TANWSKSSSSN
+1607 T
-1618 SINNFQIN
+1618 
-1626 SRIYS
+1626 S
-1631 ASQKVIAQTIG
+1631 ARETVIAQTVG